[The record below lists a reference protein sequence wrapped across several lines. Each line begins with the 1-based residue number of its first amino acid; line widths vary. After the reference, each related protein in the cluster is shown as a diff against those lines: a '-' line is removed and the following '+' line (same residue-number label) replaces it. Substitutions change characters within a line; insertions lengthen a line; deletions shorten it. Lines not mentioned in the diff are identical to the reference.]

1 MVTFQLA
8 TDRPIAV
15 RIGLA
20 VAALVFLMLA
30 VSLVNLYGLRGMVR
44 AVDSASHSAEILA
57 SVNGATGRVE
67 NFIATRD
74 QESLSQAEGMVA
86 AAIAGLSAIP
96 VAEAQSLK
104 GSLERLAAAIAT
116 LRAASLAMEGETE
129 NMTAHYGRMREATL
143 LVEQGIADGLKGV
156 ESRAVEHAAQ
166 AGNIESAHR
175 ILDTLRNGERI
186 ITANVARVLVTGDGA
201 AATAARSAGAALQPV
216 VEQLRELMGA
226 PQERETLD
234 QLATALAAASRAVE
248 HLGEAPKLQGDEA
261 LRHLAVV
268 GDVVERLETM
278 LADVEGQVAHDASD
292 IQAATGL
299 LHNAAALSKR
309 FAERVATLEAQT
321 LSFRLSPSAE
331 IASSVGAILDEL
343 SRLSRVLP
351 SSVGLQAK
359 ATPLTVSD
367 QIAGYRAAF
376 ARFHQASNALG
387 GARDQV
393 RNEARSAGLLVARF
407 AGQARSDAVIHND
420 RSMLATILAGTVA
433 ILLAGAIAWSTS
445 RFVAQPIVALAS
457 VMRRLA
463 AGDLNAEIASAGRGD
478 EIGIMT
484 RAVRVFQENALR
496 IRVLEAEAEAERQQ
510 VQASLERM
518 VAERTDTLHQQTE
531 VLEAQAVE
539 LIQARNQAE
548 TANQAKSDFVATVS
562 HELRTPLT
570 LILAP
575 LEQLSAATTPPVD
588 WRVQI
593 ERAQRNALR
602 LMNRVN
608 DILDFSKAEAGKFE
622 LCPTPIDLNTVVGVL
637 AEDAAMVAEGKG
649 CTLTASIDP
658 ALGTV
663 FLDPRHFEKILLNLV
678 SNAIKF
684 TPAGGTV
691 HLAVTPMDG
700 ERFEL
705 AVQDSGIGIAP
716 DKLPLLFQRFSQ
728 IDNSATR
735 HYSGTGIGL
744 ALVKDL
750 AELMGGEVGVN
761 SESGRG
767 SCFFVRLPLG
777 VEQHTV
783 PTEASPMHERSS
795 PSTTNT
801 IEQRHLR
808 FDDGRQGSHND
819 RASTPGTDDEQHP
832 EHALRSKVLVVDD
845 SPEML
850 SYLSELLHDDYTVAT
865 ATDGEQA
872 WALLQLR
879 PIDVVV
885 SDVMMPKLD
894 GFGLTARI
902 KASAGFA
909 HLPVILVTA
918 RGGSEACVS
927 GLESGADDY
936 IAKPFS
942 PLELKARV
950 RAALRMSQVQTEL
963 HAKSRQAGMAEIATT
978 VLHNVGNVLNSVNV
992 SAELVSSQMRS
1003 SKAQGLGKVA
1013 QLMSEHVHDLS
1024 DFLTNDHKGKM
1035 LPDYLLKLAKV
1046 VTEEQEG
1053 IIEELGQL
1061 TKGIDHI
1068 KTIVAAQQ
1076 SYAVA
1081 VSIVETVP
1089 VAALIDDALRMS
1101 AGLLARREVTVVK
1114 DLADLPLLP
1123 LDRHRVLLIL
1133 VNLINNAKQALDSV
1147 VDRSPCVTFSAFLA
1161 DGALRITVAD
1171 NGNGIEPEHLKRIF
1185 SHGFTTRKDGHG
1197 FGLHSC
1203 ALAAQEM
1210 GGSLTVHSDGAGQG
1224 ATFTLDIPL
1233 DASLSQRSTPN
1244 RHVQPVDDMPAT
1256 HE

>member
-1 MVTFQLA
+1 MLTFKSS

-20 VAALVFLMLA
+20 VAALVFLMLV

-86 AAIAGLSAIP
+86 TAIAGLSAIP

-104 GSLERLAAAIAT
+104 GSLERLAAAIAA
-116 LRAASLAMEGETE
+116 LRAATLTMDGETE
-129 NMTAHYGRMREATL
+129 NMTAHYGRMREATV
-143 LVEQGIADGLKGV
+143 LVEQGIADGLKGIDA
-156 ESRAVEHAAQ
+156 RAAEHEARVS
-166 AGNIESAHR
+166 NIESAHR
-175 ILDTLRNGERI
+175 ILDILRDGERI
-186 ITANVARVLVTGDGA
+186 IIVNVAKMLVSGDGA
-201 AATAARSAGAALQPV
+201 AVTAARNACAALPPV
-216 VEQLRELMGA
+216 VEQLRELMEA

-234 QLATALAAASRAVE
+234 QLATAVAAVSKAVE
-248 HLGEAPKLQGDEA
+248 HLGETPKLRGDEA
-261 LRHLAVV
+261 LRHLAAVE
-268 GDVVERLETM
+268 DLVERLDVM
-278 LADVEGQVAHDASD
+278 LGEVDEHVSRDEND

-331 IASSVGAILDEL
+331 VAGSVGEILDEL
-343 SRLSRVLP
+343 SRLARVLP

-376 ARFHQASNALG
+376 ARFNQASNALS

-407 AGQARSDAVIHND
+407 AGQARSDALIHND
-420 RSMLATILAGTVA
+420 RGMLATIVAGTVA

-445 RFVAQPIVALAS
+445 RFIAQPIVALAS

-463 AGDLNAEIASAGRGD
+463 AGDLNAKIASAERGD

-518 VAERTDTLHQQTE
+518 VAERTDALHHQTE
-531 VLEAQAVE
+531 VLEAQAIE

-575 LEQLSAATTPPVD
+575 LEQLSVATTPPVD
-588 WRVQI
+588 WRVQVD
-593 ERAQRNALR
+593 RAQRNALR

-622 LCPTPIDLNTVVGVL
+622 LCPMPVDLNKTVGVL

-649 CTLTASIDP
+649 CTLTCSIDP

-691 HLAVTPMDG
+691 HLTVTALDG
-700 ERFEL
+700 ERFEF

-750 AELMGGEVGVN
+750 VELMGGEVGVN
-761 SESGRG
+761 SEPGQG

-777 VEQHTV
+777 AEQNTV
-783 PTEASPMHERSS
+783 PTEVSNMFERSS
-795 PSTTNT
+795 PSTASTT
-801 IEQRHLR
+801 EQRHLR
-808 FDDGRQGSHND
+808 FDDGRLGIRND
-819 RASTPGTDDEQHP
+819 RAPMEEADEQHP

-850 SYLSELLHDDYTVAT
+850 GYLSELLRDDYSVAT

-872 WALLQLR
+872 WALLQRR

-902 KASAGFA
+902 KGSPGFA

-950 RAALRMSQVQTEL
+950 RAVLRMSQVQTEL
-963 HAKSRQAGMAEIATT
+963 NAKSRQAGMAEIATT

-992 SAELVSSQMRS
+992 SAELVSSQMRT

-1013 QLMSEHVHDLS
+1013 QMMNEHVHDLS
-1024 DFLTNDHKGKM
+1024 DFLTKDHKGKM

-1046 VTEEQEG
+1046 VAQEQQG

-1089 VAALIDDALRMS
+1089 VAELIDDALRMS
-1101 AGLLARREVTVVK
+1101 AGLLARQEVTVVK
-1114 DLADLPLLP
+1114 DIADLPLLP
-1123 LDRHRVLLIL
+1123 LDRHRMLLIL
-1133 VNLINNAKQALDSV
+1133 VNLINNAKQALDGV
-1147 VDRSPCVTFSAFLA
+1147 IDRSRCVTFSASLA
-1161 DGALRITVAD
+1161 DGAVLRITVAD
-1171 NGNGIEPEHLKRIF
+1171 NGNGIAPEHLARIF

-1224 ATFTLDIPL
+1224 ATFILDIPL
-1233 DASLSQRSTPN
+1233 DAPLSKR
-1244 RHVQPVDDMPAT
+1244 
-1256 HE
+1256 

>member
-1 MVTFQLA
+1 MLTFKSA
-8 TDRPIAV
+8 TARPIAV

-86 AAIAGLSAIP
+86 TAITGLAAIP

-104 GSLERLAAAIAT
+104 GSLERLAGAIAA
-116 LRAASLAMEGETE
+116 LRAATLTMDGETE
-129 NMTAHYGRMREATL
+129 NMTAHYERMREATIV
-143 LVEQGIADGLKGV
+143 VEQGIADGLKTLGA
-156 ESRAVEHAAQ
+156 RATDHQ
-166 AGNIESAHR
+166 ARVSNIESAHR
-175 ILDTLRNGERI
+175 ILDILRNGERI
-186 ITANVARVLVTGDGA
+186 ITANVAKVLVTGDGA
-201 AATAARSAGAALQPV
+201 AATAASSACAALPPV

-226 PQERETLD
+226 PQEVETLG
-234 QLATALAAASRAVE
+234 QLATAVADACLAVE
-248 HLGEAPKLQGDEA
+248 QLGAAPKLRGGEA
-261 LRHLAVV
+261 LRHLGTV
-268 GDVVERLETM
+268 GDVAERLEVM
-278 LADVEGQVAHDASD
+278 LGEVEEHVAHEASD

-299 LHNAAALSKR
+299 LQNAAALSKR

-321 LSFRLSPSAE
+321 LSFRLAPSAE
-331 IASSVGAILDEL
+331 VASAVDAILDEL
-343 SRLSRVLP
+343 SRLARVLP
-351 SSVGLQAK
+351 SSVGPQTD
-359 ATPLTVSD
+359 ATPQTVSD

-376 ARFHQASNALG
+376 ARFHQASNALSD
-387 GARDQV
+387 ARDQV

-407 AGQARSDAVIHND
+407 AGQARSDALVHKD
-420 RSMLATILAGTVA
+420 RGMLATIIAGAVA

-463 AGDLNAEIASAGRGD
+463 AGDLSAEIASAGRGD

-518 VAERTDTLHQQTE
+518 VDERTDTLHRQTE

-548 TANQAKSDFVATVS
+548 TANRAKSDFVATVS

-575 LEQLSAATTPPVD
+575 LEQLSAVTTPPAD
-588 WRVQI
+588 WRVQV

-602 LMNRVN
+602 LMSRVN
-608 DILDFSKAEAGKFE
+608 EILDFSKAEAGKVE
-622 LCPTPIDLNTVVGVL
+622 LFPTSVDLNKAVGVL
-637 AEDAAMVAEGKG
+637 AEDAALVAQGKG
-649 CTLTASIDP
+649 CTLTCSIDA

-663 FLDPRHFEKILLNLV
+663 FLDPRHFEKIVLNLV

-691 HLAVTPMDG
+691 HVAVTPIDG

-744 ALVKDL
+744 ALVKYL
-750 AELMGGEVGVN
+750 AERMGGEVGVN
-761 SESGRG
+761 SEPGRG

-777 VEQHTV
+777 AEQSIV
-783 PTEASPMHERSS
+783 PIDASNRMHERSA
-795 PSTTNT
+795 PSTT
-801 IEQRHLR
+801 EQRYLR
-808 FDDGRQGSHND
+808 FDDGRQGSRGD
-819 RASTPGTDDEQHP
+819 PASTQVADDEPHP

-845 SPEML
+845 NPEML
-850 SYLSELLHDDYTVAT
+850 SYLNELLRDDYIVAT
-865 ATDGEQA
+865 AADGEQA
-872 WALLQLR
+872 WAILQRR
-879 PIDVVV
+879 PIDVVL

-909 HLPVILVTA
+909 HLPVILLTA

-950 RAALRMSQVQTEL
+950 RAALRMSQVQAEL
-963 HAKSRQAGMAEIATT
+963 SAKSRQAGMAEIATT

-992 SAELVSSQMRS
+992 SAELVSGQMRN

-1013 QLMSEHVHDLS
+1013 QLMNEHVHDLS
-1024 DFLTNDHKGKM
+1024 DFLTRDNKGKM
-1035 LPDYLLKLAKV
+1035 LPDYLLKLATV
-1046 VTEEQEG
+1046 VTAEQQG

-1081 VSIVETVP
+1081 VSVVETI
-1089 VAALIDDALRMS
+1089 AISELIDDALRMS
-1101 AGLLARREVTVVK
+1101 AGPRGRQEVTVVK
-1114 DLADLPLLP
+1114 EITDLPLLS

-1133 VNLINNAKQALDSV
+1133 MNLIRNAKQALDGV
-1147 VDRSPCVTFSAFLA
+1147 IDRSPAITFNASVT
-1161 DGALRITVAD
+1161 DGPVLRITVAD
-1171 NGNGIEPEHLKRIF
+1171 NGNGITPEHLVRIF
-1185 SHGFTTRKDGHG
+1185 SHGFTTRQDGHG

-1210 GGSLTVHSDGAGQG
+1210 GGSLTVRSDGAGQG
-1224 ATFTLDIPL
+1224 ATFILDVPL
-1233 DASLSQRSTPN
+1233 DAQQSKG
-1244 RHVQPVDDMPAT
+1244 
-1256 HE
+1256 

>member
-1 MVTFQLA
+1 MLTFKSS

-20 VAALVFLMLA
+20 VAALVFLMLV

-86 AAIAGLSAIP
+86 TAIAGLTAIP

-104 GSLERLAAAIAT
+104 GSLERLAAAIAA
-116 LRAASLAMEGETE
+116 LRAATLTMDGETE
-129 NMTAHYGRMREATL
+129 NMTAHYGRMREATI
-143 LVEQGIADGLKGV
+143 LVEQGIADGMKGL
-156 ESRAVEHAAQ
+156 ESRTAEHEARVS
-166 AGNIESAHR
+166 NIESAHR
-175 ILDTLRNGERI
+175 ILDILRNGERI
-186 ITANVARVLVTGDGA
+186 ITANVARMLVTGDGT
-201 AATAARSAGAALQPV
+201 AATAARNASAALRPV

-226 PQERETLD
+226 PQEREALD
-234 QLATALAAASRAVE
+234 QLATALDAAGVAVE
-248 HLGEAPKLQGDEA
+248 HLGEAPKLRGGEA
-261 LRHLAVV
+261 LRYLAAV
-268 GDVVERLETM
+268 GDTVERLEAM
-278 LADVEGQVAHDASD
+278 LGEVEGHVVHDASD

-299 LHNAAALSKR
+299 LRNAAALSKR

-331 IASSVGAILDEL
+331 VAGSVGEILAEL
-343 SRLSRVLP
+343 SRLARVLP
-351 SSVGLQAK
+351 SSGGPQAK

-376 ARFHQASNALG
+376 ARFRQASDALSD
-387 GARDQV
+387 ARDQV

-407 AGQARSDAVIHND
+407 AGQARSDALVHND
-420 RSMLATILAGTVA
+420 RGMLATIVAGTVA

-463 AGDLNAEIASAGRGD
+463 AGDLNAEIASAERGD

-518 VAERTDTLHQQTE
+518 VAERTDALHHQTE
-531 VLEAQAVE
+531 VLEAQAIE

-575 LEQLSAATTPPVD
+575 LEQLRAATTPPADWHVQVD
-588 WRVQI
+588 
-593 ERAQRNALR
+593 RAQRNALR

-622 LCPTPIDLNTVVGVL
+622 LCPMPVDLNKTVGVL

-649 CTLTASIDP
+649 CTLTCSIDP

-691 HLAVTPMDG
+691 HVAVAAIDG

-750 AELMGGEVGVN
+750 VKLMGGEVGVN
-761 SESGRG
+761 SEPGRG

-777 VEQHTV
+777 AEQDTV
-783 PTEASPMHERSS
+783 PGETSHMHERSS
-795 PSTTNT
+795 LSTASTT
-801 IEQRHLR
+801 EQRHLR
-808 FDDGRQGSHND
+808 FDDGRHGSRND
-819 RASTPGTDDEQHP
+819 RAPMEDAVEQHS

-850 SYLSELLHDDYTVAT
+850 SYLRELLRDDYSVAT

-872 WALLQLR
+872 WALLQRR

-950 RAALRMSQVQTEL
+950 RAALRMGQVQTEL
-963 HAKSRQAGMAEIATT
+963 NAKSRQAGMAEIATT

-992 SAELVSSQMRS
+992 SAELVSSQMRT

-1013 QLMSEHVHDLS
+1013 QLLSEHVHDLN
-1024 DFLTNDHKGKM
+1024 DFLTRDHKGKM
-1035 LPDYLLKLAKV
+1035 LPDYLLRLAKV
-1046 VTEEQEG
+1046 VTEEQQG

-1089 VAALIDDALRMS
+1089 VAELIDDALRMS
-1101 AGLLARREVTVVK
+1101 AGLLARQEVTMVK
-1114 DLADLPLLP
+1114 NIADLPLLA

-1133 VNLINNAKQALDSV
+1133 VNLIGNAKQALDGV
-1147 VDRSPCVTFSAFLA
+1147 IDRSPCVTFSVSLV
-1161 DGALRITVAD
+1161 DGAVLRITVAD
-1171 NGNGIEPEHLKRIF
+1171 NGNGIAPEHLKRIF
-1185 SHGFTTRKDGHG
+1185 THGFTTRKDGHG

-1210 GGSLTVHSDGAGQG
+1210 GGSLTVHSDGVGQG

-1233 DASLSQRSTPN
+1233 DASLSKP
-1244 RHVQPVDDMPAT
+1244 
-1256 HE
+1256 

>member
-1 MVTFQLA
+1 MLTFKSS

-20 VAALVFLMLA
+20 VAALVFLMLV

-86 AAIAGLSAIP
+86 TAIAGLSAIP

-104 GSLERLAAAIAT
+104 GSLERLAAAIAA
-116 LRAASLAMEGETE
+116 LRAATLTMDGETE
-129 NMTAHYGRMREATL
+129 NMTAHYGRMREATI
-143 LVEQGIADGLKGV
+143 LVEQGIADGLKGIDA
-156 ESRAVEHAAQ
+156 RAAEHKARVS
-166 AGNIESAHR
+166 NIESAHR
-175 ILDTLRNGERI
+175 ILDILRDGERI
-186 ITANVARVLVTGDGA
+186 IIVNVAKMLVSGDGA
-201 AATAARSAGAALQPV
+201 AVTAARNACAALPPV
-216 VEQLRELMGA
+216 VEQLRELMEA

-234 QLATALAAASRAVE
+234 QLATAVAAVSKAVE
-248 HLGEAPKLQGDEA
+248 HLGETPKLRGDEA
-261 LRHLAVV
+261 LRHLAAVE
-268 GDVVERLETM
+268 DLVERLDVM
-278 LADVEGQVAHDASD
+278 LGEVDEHVSRDEND

-331 IASSVGAILDEL
+331 VAGSVGEILDEL
-343 SRLSRVLP
+343 SRLARVLP

-376 ARFHQASNALG
+376 ARFNQASNALS

-407 AGQARSDAVIHND
+407 AGQARSDALIHND
-420 RSMLATILAGTVA
+420 RGMLATIVAGTVA

-445 RFVAQPIVALAS
+445 RFIAQPIVALAS

-463 AGDLNAEIASAGRGD
+463 AGDLNAKIASAERGD

-518 VAERTDTLHQQTE
+518 VAERTDALHHQTE
-531 VLEAQAVE
+531 VLEAQAIE

-588 WRVQI
+588 WRVQVD
-593 ERAQRNALR
+593 RAQRNALR

-622 LCPTPIDLNTVVGVL
+622 LCPMPVDLNKTVGVL

-649 CTLTASIDP
+649 CTLTCCIDP

-691 HLAVTPMDG
+691 HLAVTPLEG

-750 AELMGGEVGVN
+750 VKLMGGEVGVN
-761 SESGRG
+761 SEPGQG

-777 VEQHTV
+777 VEQNTV
-783 PTEASPMHERSS
+783 PTEVSDMFERSS
-795 PSTTNT
+795 PSTASTT
-801 IEQRHLR
+801 EQRHLR
-808 FDDGRQGSHND
+808 FDDGRLGIRND
-819 RASTPGTDDEQHP
+819 RAPMEEADEQHP

-850 SYLSELLHDDYTVAT
+850 GYLSELLRDDYSVAT

-872 WALLQLR
+872 WALLQRR

-902 KASAGFA
+902 KGSPGFA

-950 RAALRMSQVQTEL
+950 RAVLRMSQVQTEL
-963 HAKSRQAGMAEIATT
+963 NAKSRQAGMAEIATT

-992 SAELVSSQMRS
+992 SAELVSSQMRT

-1013 QLMSEHVHDLS
+1013 QMMNEHVHDLS
-1024 DFLTNDHKGKM
+1024 DFLTKDHKGKM

-1046 VTEEQEG
+1046 VAQEQQG

-1089 VAALIDDALRMS
+1089 VAELIDDALRMS
-1101 AGLLARREVTVVK
+1101 AGLLARQEVTVVK
-1114 DLADLPLLP
+1114 DIADLPLLP
-1123 LDRHRVLLIL
+1123 LDRHRMLLIL
-1133 VNLINNAKQALDSV
+1133 VNLINNAKQALDGV
-1147 VDRSPCVTFSAFLA
+1147 IDRSRCVTFSASLA
-1161 DGALRITVAD
+1161 DGAVLRITVAD
-1171 NGNGIEPEHLKRIF
+1171 NGNGIAPEHLARIF

-1224 ATFTLDIPL
+1224 ATFILDIPL
-1233 DASLSQRSTPN
+1233 DAPLSKR
-1244 RHVQPVDDMPAT
+1244 
-1256 HE
+1256 

>member
-1 MVTFQLA
+1 MLTFKPVR
-8 TDRPIAV
+8 DRPIAV
-15 RIGLA
+15 KIGLA

-44 AVDSASHSAEILA
+44 AVDSSSHSAEILA

-74 QESLSQAEGMVA
+74 QESLIQAEGMVA
-86 AAIAGLSAIP
+86 TAIVGLTAIP

-104 GSLERLAAAIAT
+104 GSLQRLASAIAA
-116 LRAASLAMEGETE
+116 LRAATLTMDGETE
-129 NMTAHYGRMREATL
+129 NMTAHYDRMREATI
-143 LVEQGIADGLKGV
+143 LVEQGIADGLK
-156 ESRAVEHAAQ
+156 EIDSRAADHKARVS
-166 AGNIESAHR
+166 NIESAHR
-175 ILDTLRNGERI
+175 ILDILRNSERI
-186 ITANVARVLVTGDGA
+186 ITANVAKMLVSGDGA
-201 AATAARSAGAALQPV
+201 AATAARNASAALPPV

-226 PQERETLD
+226 PQEVETLE
-234 QLATALAAASRAVE
+234 QLATAVAAASLAVE
-248 HLGEAPKLQGDEA
+248 HLGEAPKLRGGEA
-261 LRHLAVV
+261 LRHLAAV
-268 GDVVERLETM
+268 GDVVERLDAM
-278 LADVEGQVAHDASD
+278 LDEVDRHVAHDASD

-331 IASSVGAILDEL
+331 IAGSVGDILGEL
-343 SRLSRVLP
+343 TRLSRVLP
-351 SSVGLQAK
+351 SAVGLQTE
-359 ATPLTVSD
+359 ATPQTVSD

-376 ARFHQASNALG
+376 ARFHQASIALSD
-387 GARDQV
+387 ARDQV
-393 RNEARSAGLLVARF
+393 RNEARSAGLLVASF
-407 AGQARSDAVIHND
+407 AGQARSDALVHND
-420 RSMLATILAGTVA
+420 RGMLATIVAGTVA

-463 AGDLNAEIASAGRGD
+463 AGDLNAEIASVGRGD

-518 VAERTDTLHQQTE
+518 VAERTDTLHHQTE

-539 LIQARNQAE
+539 LIQARNQAD

-575 LEQLSAATTPPVD
+575 LEQLSAATTPPAD
-588 WRVQI
+588 WHVQI
-593 ERAQRNALR
+593 DRAQRNALR

-622 LCPTPIDLNTVVGVL
+622 LCPTPIDLNKTVGVL

-649 CTLTASIDP
+649 CTLTCSIDP
-658 ALGTV
+658 TLGTV
-663 FLDPRHFEKILLNLV
+663 FLDSRHFEKILLNLV

-691 HLAVTPMDG
+691 HLAVTALDG

-750 AELMGGEVGVN
+750 VELMGGEVGVN
-761 SESGRG
+761 SEPGRG

-777 VEQHTV
+777 VEQTTV
-783 PTEASPMHERSS
+783 PSEVRNMQERSS
-795 PSTTNT
+795 SSATSTT
-801 IEQRHLR
+801 EQRHLR
-808 FDDGRQGSHND
+808 FDDGRLGGHND
-819 RASTPGTDDEQHP
+819 QAAAQGADDRPYP
-832 EHALRSKVLVVDD
+832 EHASRSRVLVVDD

-850 SYLSELLHDDYTVAT
+850 GYLKELLQNDYIVVT

-872 WALLQLR
+872 WALLQRR

-885 SDVMMPKLD
+885 SDVMMPQLD

-918 RGGSEACVS
+918 RGGSEACVT

-992 SAELVSSQMRS
+992 SAELVSSQMRT
-1003 SKAQGLGKVA
+1003 SKAQGLGRVA
-1013 QLMSEHVHDLS
+1013 QMMNEHVHDLS
-1024 DFLTNDHKGKM
+1024 DFLTTDHKGKM
-1035 LPDYLLKLAKV
+1035 LPGYLLKLAEV
-1046 VTEEQEG
+1046 VATEQQS
-1053 IIEELGQL
+1053 IIGELDQL

-1089 VAALIDDALRMS
+1089 VPELIDDALRMS
-1101 AGLLARREVTVVK
+1101 AGSLARQEVAVVK
-1114 DLADLPLLP
+1114 DIDDLPLLA

-1133 VNLINNAKQALDSV
+1133 VNLIRNAKQALNGV
-1147 VDRSPCVTFSAFLA
+1147 IDRSPSITFSASLV
-1161 DGALRITVAD
+1161 DGPALRITVAD
-1171 NGNGIEPEHLKRIF
+1171 NGNGIAPEHLARIF

-1210 GGSLTVHSDGAGQG
+1210 GGSLTVRSDGAGQG
-1224 ATFTLDIPL
+1224 ATFILDIPI
-1233 DASLSQRSTPN
+1233 DAAQSQ
-1244 RHVQPVDDMPAT
+1244 M
-1256 HE
+1256 

>member
-1 MVTFQLA
+1 MLTFKSS

-20 VAALVFLMLA
+20 VAALVFLMLV

-86 AAIAGLSAIP
+86 TAIAGLSAIP

-104 GSLERLAAAIAT
+104 GSLERLAAAIAA
-116 LRAASLAMEGETE
+116 LRAATLTMDGETE
-129 NMTAHYGRMREATL
+129 NMTAHYGRMREATV
-143 LVEQGIADGLKGV
+143 LVEQGIADGLKGIDA
-156 ESRAVEHAAQ
+156 RAAEHEARVS
-166 AGNIESAHR
+166 NIESAHR
-175 ILDTLRNGERI
+175 ILDILRDGERI
-186 ITANVARVLVTGDGA
+186 IIVNVAKMLVSGDGA
-201 AATAARSAGAALQPV
+201 AVTAARNACAALPPV
-216 VEQLRELMGA
+216 VEQLRELMEA

-234 QLATALAAASRAVE
+234 QLATAVAAVSKAVE
-248 HLGEAPKLQGDEA
+248 HLGETPKLRGDEA
-261 LRHLAVV
+261 LRHLAAVE
-268 GDVVERLETM
+268 DLVERLDVM
-278 LADVEGQVAHDASD
+278 LGEVDEHVSRDEND

-331 IASSVGAILDEL
+331 VAGSVGEILDEL
-343 SRLSRVLP
+343 SRLARVLP

-376 ARFHQASNALG
+376 ARFNQASNALS

-407 AGQARSDAVIHND
+407 AGQARSDALIHND
-420 RSMLATILAGTVA
+420 RGMLATIVAGTVA

-445 RFVAQPIVALAS
+445 RFIAQPIVALAS

-463 AGDLNAEIASAGRGD
+463 AGDLNAKIASAERGD

-518 VAERTDTLHQQTE
+518 VAERTDALHHQTE
-531 VLEAQAVE
+531 VLEAQAIE

-575 LEQLSAATTPPVD
+575 LEQLSAATTPPADWHVQVD
-588 WRVQI
+588 
-593 ERAQRNALR
+593 RAQRNALR

-622 LCPTPIDLNTVVGVL
+622 LCPMPVDLNKTVGVL

-649 CTLTASIDP
+649 CTLTCSIDP

-691 HLAVTPMDG
+691 HLTVTALDG
-700 ERFEL
+700 ERFEF

-750 AELMGGEVGVN
+750 VELMGGEVGVN
-761 SESGRG
+761 SEPGQG

-777 VEQHTV
+777 AEQNTV
-783 PTEASPMHERSS
+783 PTEVSNMFERSS
-795 PSTTNT
+795 PSTASTT
-801 IEQRHLR
+801 EQRHLR
-808 FDDGRQGSHND
+808 FDDGRLGIRND
-819 RASTPGTDDEQHP
+819 RAPMEEADEQHP

-850 SYLSELLHDDYTVAT
+850 GYLSELLRDDYSVAT

-872 WALLQLR
+872 WALLQRR

-902 KASAGFA
+902 KGSPGFA

-950 RAALRMSQVQTEL
+950 RAVLRMSQVQTEL
-963 HAKSRQAGMAEIATT
+963 NAKSRQAGMAEIATT

-992 SAELVSSQMRS
+992 SAELVSSQMRT

-1013 QLMSEHVHDLS
+1013 QMMNEHVHDLS
-1024 DFLTNDHKGKM
+1024 DFLTKDHKGKM

-1046 VTEEQEG
+1046 VAQEQQG

-1089 VAALIDDALRMS
+1089 VAELIDDALRMS
-1101 AGLLARREVTVVK
+1101 AGLLARQEVTVVK
-1114 DLADLPLLP
+1114 DIADLPLLP
-1123 LDRHRVLLIL
+1123 LDRHRMLLIL
-1133 VNLINNAKQALDSV
+1133 VNLINNAKQALDGV
-1147 VDRSPCVTFSAFLA
+1147 IDRSRCVTFSASLA
-1161 DGALRITVAD
+1161 DGAVLRITVAD
-1171 NGNGIEPEHLKRIF
+1171 NGNGIAPEHLARIF

-1210 GGSLTVHSDGAGQG
+1210 GGSLTVRSDGAGQG
-1224 ATFTLDIPL
+1224 ATFILDIPL
-1233 DASLSQRSTPN
+1233 DAPLSKR
-1244 RHVQPVDDMPAT
+1244 
-1256 HE
+1256 

>member
-1 MVTFQLA
+1 MLTFKSS

-20 VAALVFLMLA
+20 VAALVFLMLV

-86 AAIAGLSAIP
+86 TAIAGLSAIP

-104 GSLERLAAAIAT
+104 GSLERLAAAIAA
-116 LRAASLAMEGETE
+116 LRAATLTMDGETE
-129 NMTAHYGRMREATL
+129 NMTAHYGRMREATV
-143 LVEQGIADGLKGV
+143 LVEQGIADGLKGIDA
-156 ESRAVEHAAQ
+156 RAAEHEARVS
-166 AGNIESAHR
+166 NIESAHR
-175 ILDTLRNGERI
+175 ILDILRDGERI
-186 ITANVARVLVTGDGA
+186 IIVNVAKMLVSGDGA
-201 AATAARSAGAALQPV
+201 AVTAARNACAALPPV
-216 VEQLRELMGA
+216 VEQLRELMEA

-234 QLATALAAASRAVE
+234 QLATAVAAVSKAVE
-248 HLGEAPKLQGDEA
+248 HLGETPKLRGDEA
-261 LRHLAVV
+261 LRHLAAVE
-268 GDVVERLETM
+268 DLVERLDVM
-278 LADVEGQVAHDASD
+278 LGEVDEHVSRDEND

-331 IASSVGAILDEL
+331 VAGSVGEILDEL
-343 SRLSRVLP
+343 SRLARVLP

-376 ARFHQASNALG
+376 ARFNQASNALS

-407 AGQARSDAVIHND
+407 AGQARSDALIHND
-420 RSMLATILAGTVA
+420 RGMLATIVAGTVA

-445 RFVAQPIVALAS
+445 RFIAQPIVALAS

-463 AGDLNAEIASAGRGD
+463 AGDLNAKIASAERGD

-518 VAERTDTLHQQTE
+518 VAERTDALHHQTE
-531 VLEAQAVE
+531 VLEAQAIE

-575 LEQLSAATTPPVD
+575 LEQLSAATTPPADWHVQVD
-588 WRVQI
+588 
-593 ERAQRNALR
+593 RAQRNALR

-622 LCPTPIDLNTVVGVL
+622 LCPMPVDLNKTVGVL

-649 CTLTASIDP
+649 CTLTCSIDP

-691 HLAVTPMDG
+691 HLTVTALDG
-700 ERFEL
+700 ERFEF

-750 AELMGGEVGVN
+750 VELMGGEVGVN
-761 SESGRG
+761 SEPGQG

-777 VEQHTV
+777 VEQNTV
-783 PTEASPMHERSS
+783 PTEVSDMFERSS
-795 PSTTNT
+795 PSTASTT
-801 IEQRHLR
+801 EQRHLR
-808 FDDGRQGSHND
+808 FDDGRLGIRND
-819 RASTPGTDDEQHP
+819 RAPMEEADEQHP

-850 SYLSELLHDDYTVAT
+850 GYLSELLRDDYSVAT

-872 WALLQLR
+872 WALLQRR

-902 KASAGFA
+902 KGSPGFA

-950 RAALRMSQVQTEL
+950 RAVLRMSQVQTEL
-963 HAKSRQAGMAEIATT
+963 NAKSRQAGMAEIATT

-992 SAELVSSQMRS
+992 SAELVSSQMRT

-1013 QLMSEHVHDLS
+1013 QMMNEHVHDLS
-1024 DFLTNDHKGKM
+1024 DFLTKDHKGKM

-1046 VTEEQEG
+1046 VAQEQQG

-1089 VAALIDDALRMS
+1089 VAELIDDALRMS
-1101 AGLLARREVTVVK
+1101 AGLLARQEVTVVK
-1114 DLADLPLLP
+1114 DIADLPLLP
-1123 LDRHRVLLIL
+1123 LDRHRMLLIL
-1133 VNLINNAKQALDSV
+1133 VNLINNAKQALDGV
-1147 VDRSPCVTFSAFLA
+1147 IDRSRCVTFSASLA
-1161 DGALRITVAD
+1161 DGAVLRITVAD
-1171 NGNGIEPEHLKRIF
+1171 NGNGIAPEHLARIF

-1210 GGSLTVHSDGAGQG
+1210 GGSLTVRSDGAGQG
-1224 ATFTLDIPL
+1224 ATFILDIPL
-1233 DASLSQRSTPN
+1233 DAPLSKR
-1244 RHVQPVDDMPAT
+1244 
-1256 HE
+1256 

>member
-1 MVTFQLA
+1 MRGAMLTFKPVG
-8 TDRPIAV
+8 DRPIAV
-15 RIGLA
+15 KIGLA
-20 VAALVFLMLA
+20 VAALVFLMLT

-74 QESLSQAEGMVA
+74 QQSLLQAEDMVA
-86 AAIAGLSAIP
+86 TAIVGLSAIP
-96 VAEAQSLK
+96 VAEAESLK
-104 GSLERLAAAIAT
+104 GSLKRLAAAIAA
-116 LRAASLAMEGETE
+116 LRAATLTMDGETE
-129 NMTAHYGRMREATL
+129 NMTAHYGRMREATI
-143 LVEQGIADGLKGV
+143 LVEQGIANGLKGLDTRTADHQMRV
-156 ESRAVEHAAQ
+156 SD
-166 AGNIESAHR
+166 IESAHR
-175 ILDTLRNGERI
+175 ILDILRNGERI
-186 ITANVARVLVTGDGA
+186 ITANVAKMLVAGDGA
-201 AATAARSAGAALQPV
+201 AATAARNACAALPPV
-216 VEQLRELMGA
+216 VEQLREVMGTQQA
-226 PQERETLD
+226 GETLD
-234 QLATALAAASRAVE
+234 ALTTAVAAACLAVE
-248 HLGEAPKLQGDEA
+248 HLGEAPKQRGGEA
-261 LRHLAVV
+261 LLHLATVAEV
-268 GDVVERLETM
+268 TERLEAV
-278 LADVEGQVAHDASD
+278 LGELDEHVARDAND

-299 LHNAAALSKR
+299 LNNAAALSKR

-331 IASSVGAILDEL
+331 VAGSVDDLLGEL

-351 SSVGLQAK
+351 STVGLQAK
-359 ATPLTVSD
+359 ATPLSVND

-376 ARFHQASNALG
+376 ARFHQASNALSA
-387 GARDQV
+387 ARDQV

-407 AGQARSDAVIHND
+407 AGQARSDALVHND
-420 RSMLATILAGTVA
+420 RGMLATIVAGAVA
-433 ILLAGAIAWSTS
+433 LLLAGAIAWSTS
-445 RFVAQPIVALAS
+445 RFIAQPIVALAS

-463 AGDLNAEIASAGRGD
+463 AGDLNAKIASVGRGD

-484 RAVRVFQENALR
+484 RAVQVFQENALR
-496 IRVLEAEAEAERQQ
+496 IQVLEAEAEAERQQ

-539 LIQARNQAE
+539 LIQARNQAD

-575 LEQLSAATTPPVD
+575 LEQLSAATTPPAD

-593 ERAQRNALR
+593 DRAQRNALR

-622 LCPTPIDLNTVVGVL
+622 LCPAPVDLNKAVGVL
-637 AEDAAMVAEGKG
+637 AEDAAMVAKGKG
-649 CTLTASIDP
+649 CTLTSSIDP

-691 HLAVTPMDG
+691 HLAVTALDG

-750 AELMGGEVGVN
+750 VELMGGEVGVN
-761 SESGRG
+761 SEPGRG

-777 VEQHTV
+777 AEQTTE
-783 PTEASPMHERSS
+783 PAEASTLYERSS
-795 PSTTNT
+795 PSTT
-801 IEQRHLR
+801 EQRHLR
-808 FDDGRQGSHND
+808 FDDGHPGSSND
-819 RASTPGTDDEQHP
+819 RASTQGADDEQHP
-832 EHALRSKVLVVDD
+832 EHASQPRVLVVDD

-850 SYLSELLHDDYTVAT
+850 SYLSELLHNDYLVAT
-865 ATDGEQA
+865 ASDGEQA
-872 WALLQLR
+872 WALLQRR
-879 PIDVVV
+879 PIDVVI
-885 SDVMMPKLD
+885 SDVMMPELD

-909 HLPVILVTA
+909 HLPVILLTA

-950 RAALRMSQVQTEL
+950 RAAIRMSHVQTEL

-992 SAELVSSQMRS
+992 SAEWVSSQMRT
-1003 SKAQGLGKVA
+1003 SKAHGLGKVA
-1013 QLMSEHVHDLS
+1013 QMMNEHVDDLG
-1024 DFLTNDHKGKM
+1024 DFLSTDHKGKM
-1035 LPDYLLKLAKV
+1035 LPGYLLKLAEA
-1046 VTEEQEG
+1046 VTAEQQG
-1053 IIEELGQL
+1053 IIEELERL
-1061 TKGIDHI
+1061 TKGVDHI

-1081 VSIVETVP
+1081 VSVVETVP
-1089 VAALIDDALRMS
+1089 VSELIDDALRMS
-1101 AGLLARREVTVVK
+1101 AGSLAHQEMTVVK
-1114 DLADLPLLP
+1114 EVADLPLLA

-1133 VNLINNAKQALDSV
+1133 VNLIRNAKQALGAV
-1147 VDRSPCVTFSAFLA
+1147 IDRSPCITFSAALA
-1161 DGALRITVAD
+1161 DGPVLRIAVTD
-1171 NGNGIEPEHLKRIF
+1171 NGNGIAPEHLPRIF
-1185 SHGFTTRKDGHG
+1185 SHGFTTRKEGHG

-1210 GGSLTVHSDGAGQG
+1210 GGSLTVYSDGVGQG
-1224 ATFTLDIPL
+1224 ATFTLDIPV
-1233 DASLSQRSTPN
+1233 DA
-1244 RHVQPVDDMPAT
+1244 
-1256 HE
+1256 

>member
-1 MVTFQLA
+1 
-8 TDRPIAV
+8 
-15 RIGLA
+15 
-20 VAALVFLMLA
+20 
-30 VSLVNLYGLRGMVR
+30 
-44 AVDSASHSAEILA
+44 
-57 SVNGATGRVE
+57 
-67 NFIATRD
+67 
-74 QESLSQAEGMVA
+74 
-86 AAIAGLSAIP
+86 
-96 VAEAQSLK
+96 
-104 GSLERLAAAIAT
+104 
-116 LRAASLAMEGETE
+116 ME
-129 NMTAHYGRMREATL
+129 
-143 LVEQGIADGLKGV
+143 
-156 ESRAVEHAAQ
+156 
-166 AGNIESAHR
+166 
-175 ILDTLRNGERI
+175 
-186 ITANVARVLVTGDGA
+186 
-201 AATAARSAGAALQPV
+201 
-216 VEQLRELMGA
+216 A

-234 QLATALAAASRAVE
+234 QLATAVAAVSKAVE
-248 HLGEAPKLQGDEA
+248 HLGETPKLRGDEA
-261 LRHLAVV
+261 LRHLAAVE
-268 GDVVERLETM
+268 DLVERLDVM
-278 LADVEGQVAHDASD
+278 LGEVDEHVSRDEND

-331 IASSVGAILDEL
+331 VAGSVGEILDEL
-343 SRLSRVLP
+343 SRLARVLP

-376 ARFHQASNALG
+376 ARFNQASNALS

-407 AGQARSDAVIHND
+407 AGQARSDALIHND
-420 RSMLATILAGTVA
+420 RGMLATIVAGTVA

-445 RFVAQPIVALAS
+445 RFIAQPIVALAS

-463 AGDLNAEIASAGRGD
+463 AGDLNAKIASAERGD

-518 VAERTDTLHQQTE
+518 VAERTDALHHQTE
-531 VLEAQAVE
+531 VLEAQAIE

-575 LEQLSAATTPPVD
+575 LEQLSVATTPPVD
-588 WRVQI
+588 WRVQVD
-593 ERAQRNALR
+593 RAQRNALR

-622 LCPTPIDLNTVVGVL
+622 LCPMPVDLNKTVGVL

-649 CTLTASIDP
+649 CTLTCSIDP

-691 HLAVTPMDG
+691 HLTVTALDG
-700 ERFEL
+700 ERFEF

-750 AELMGGEVGVN
+750 VKLMGGEVGVN
-761 SESGRG
+761 SEPGQG

-777 VEQHTV
+777 VEQNTV
-783 PTEASPMHERSS
+783 PTEVSDMFERSS
-795 PSTTNT
+795 PSTASTT
-801 IEQRHLR
+801 EQRHLR
-808 FDDGRQGSHND
+808 FDDGRLGIRND
-819 RASTPGTDDEQHP
+819 RAPMEEADEQHP

-850 SYLSELLHDDYTVAT
+850 GYLSELLRDDYSVAT

-872 WALLQLR
+872 WALLQRR

-902 KASAGFA
+902 KGSPGFA

-950 RAALRMSQVQTEL
+950 RAVLRMSQVQTEL
-963 HAKSRQAGMAEIATT
+963 NAKSRQAGMAEIATT

-992 SAELVSSQMRS
+992 SAELVSSQMRT

-1013 QLMSEHVHDLS
+1013 QMMNEHVHDLS
-1024 DFLTNDHKGKM
+1024 DFLTKDHKGKM

-1046 VTEEQEG
+1046 VAQEQQG

-1089 VAALIDDALRMS
+1089 VAELIDDALRMS
-1101 AGLLARREVTVVK
+1101 AGLLARQEVTVVK
-1114 DLADLPLLP
+1114 DIADLPLLP
-1123 LDRHRVLLIL
+1123 LDRHRMLLIL
-1133 VNLINNAKQALDSV
+1133 VNLINNAKQALDGV
-1147 VDRSPCVTFSAFLA
+1147 IDRSRCVTFSASLA
-1161 DGALRITVAD
+1161 DGAVLRITVAD
-1171 NGNGIEPEHLKRIF
+1171 NGNGIAPEHLARIF

-1210 GGSLTVHSDGAGQG
+1210 GGSLTVRSDGAGQG
-1224 ATFTLDIPL
+1224 ATFILDIPL
-1233 DASLSQRSTPN
+1233 DAPLSKR
-1244 RHVQPVDDMPAT
+1244 
-1256 HE
+1256 

>member
-1 MVTFQLA
+1 MVTFKPV

-74 QESLSQAEGMVA
+74 PESLSQAEGMVA
-86 AAIAGLSAIP
+86 TAIAGLSAIP
-96 VAEAQSLK
+96 AAEAQSLK
-104 GSLERLAAAIAT
+104 GSLERLAAAITA
-116 LRAASLAMEGETE
+116 LRAATLTMDGETE
-129 NMTAHYGRMREATL
+129 NMTAHYGRMREATI
-143 LVEQGIADGLKGV
+143 LVEQGIADGLKGLDA
-156 ESRAVEHAAQ
+156 RT
-166 AGNIESAHR
+166 AGHEARVSDIESAHR
-175 ILDTLRNGERI
+175 ILDVLRNGERI
-186 ITANVARVLVTGDGA
+186 ITAHVAKMLVTEDA
-201 AATAARSAGAALQPV
+201 AAAIAARNACAALLPV
-216 VEQLRELMGA
+216 IEQLREVMGA
-226 PQERETLD
+226 PQETEILD
-234 QLATALAAASRAVE
+234 QLAAAVAAASVAVE
-248 HLGEAPKLQGDEA
+248 HLGEAPRRQGDEA
-261 LRHLAVV
+261 LRQLAAV
-268 GDVVERLETM
+268 GDAAARLEAM
-278 LADVEGQVAHDASD
+278 LADADGLVGHDASD

-331 IASSVGAILDEL
+331 TARSVGLILDEL
-343 SRLSRVLP
+343 SRLARVLP

-376 ARFHQASNALG
+376 ARFHQASNALSA
-387 GARDQV
+387 ARDEV

-407 AGQARSDAVIHND
+407 AGEARSDALVHND
-420 RSMLATILAGTVA
+420 RGMLATIVAGTVA
-433 ILLAGAIAWSTS
+433 VLLAGAIAWSTS

-463 AGDLNAEIASAGRGD
+463 AGDLDAEIASAARGD

-518 VAERTDTLHQQTE
+518 VAERTDTLHQQTDI
-531 VLEAQAVE
+531 LEAQAVE

-575 LEQLSAATTPPVD
+575 LEQLSAADTPPAD
-588 WRVQI
+588 WRVQV

-622 LCPTPIDLNTVVGVL
+622 LCPSPVDLNTAVGVL

-649 CTLTASIDP
+649 CTLTCSIDP

-684 TPAGGTV
+684 TPGGGTV
-691 HLAVTPMDG
+691 HLAVKPIEG

-705 AVQDSGIGIAP
+705 AVQDSGIGIEP

-761 SESGRG
+761 SEPGRG
-767 SCFFVRLPLG
+767 SRFFVRLPLG
-777 VEQHTV
+777 AEQNTL
-783 PTEASPMHERSS
+783 PTEASHMFERLSAGTT
-795 PSTTNT
+795 STM
-801 IEQRHLR
+801 EQRHLR
-808 FDDGRQGSHND
+808 FDDGRQGSRND
-819 RASTPGTDDEQHP
+819 LASTQGADDEPHP
-832 EHALRSKVLVVDD
+832 EHALRSRVLVVDD

-850 SYLSELLHDDYTVAT
+850 SYLSELLQNDYIVAT

-879 PIDVVV
+879 PIDVIV

-918 RGGSEACVS
+918 RGGSEACIS

-950 RAALRMSQVQTEL
+950 RAALRMSQVQSEL
-963 HAKSRQAGMAEIATT
+963 QAKSRQAGMAEIATT

-992 SAELVSSQMRS
+992 SAELVSSQMRT

-1013 QLMSEHVHDLS
+1013 RLMNEHVHDLS
-1024 DFLTNDHKGKM
+1024 DFLTTDNKGRM
-1035 LPDYLLKLAKV
+1035 LPDYLLKLAQV
-1046 VTEEQEG
+1046 VTEEQQG

-1061 TKGIDHI
+1061 IKGIDHI

-1081 VSIVETVP
+1081 VSVVETVP
-1089 VAALIDDALRMS
+1089 VSELIDDALRMS
-1101 AGLLARREVTVVK
+1101 AGSLARKEVTVVK
-1114 DLADLPLLP
+1114 DIADLPLLS

-1133 VNLINNAKQALDSV
+1133 VNLIRNARQALDGV
-1147 VDRSPCVTFSAFLA
+1147 NDRSSCITFCASLV
-1161 DGALRITVAD
+1161 DGSALRITVAD
-1171 NGNGIEPEHLKRIF
+1171 NGNGIAPEHLARIF

-1224 ATFTLDIPL
+1224 ATFILDIPV
-1233 DASLSQRSTPN
+1233 DAALSKR
-1244 RHVQPVDDMPAT
+1244 
-1256 HE
+1256 

>member
-1 MVTFQLA
+1 MLTFKSS

-20 VAALVFLMLA
+20 VAALVFLMLV

-86 AAIAGLSAIP
+86 TAIAGLTAIP

-104 GSLERLAAAIAT
+104 GSLQRLAAAIAT
-116 LRAASLAMEGETE
+116 LRAATLAMDGETE
-129 NMTAHYGRMREATL
+129 NMTAHYGRMREATI
-143 LVEQGIADGLKGV
+143 LVEQGIADGLK
-156 ESRAVEHAAQ
+156 EIDARAVEHEARVS
-166 AGNIESAHR
+166 NIESAHR
-175 ILDTLRNGERI
+175 ILDILRNGERI
-186 ITANVARVLVTGDGA
+186 IIANVAKMLVTGNGA
-201 AATAARSAGAALQPV
+201 AVTAARNACAALPPV
-216 VEQLRELMGA
+216 VEQLRELMTA
-226 PQERETLD
+226 PQERESVG
-234 QLATALAAASRAVE
+234 QLATAVAAVSLAVE
-248 HLGEAPKLQGDEA
+248 HLGEAPKLRGDEA
-261 LRHLAVV
+261 LRQLVAV
-268 GDVVERLETM
+268 GDMVERLEAM
-278 LADVEGQVAHDASD
+278 LTEVEGQVAHDASD

-331 IASSVGAILDEL
+331 VAGSVGGILDEL
-343 SRLSRVLP
+343 SRLARVLP
-351 SSVGLQAK
+351 SSAGLQAK

-376 ARFHQASNALG
+376 ARFHQASSALS

-407 AGQARSDAVIHND
+407 AGQARSDALIHND
-420 RSMLATILAGTVA
+420 RGMLATIVAGTVA

-463 AGDLNAEIASAGRGD
+463 AGDLNAKIASAERGD

-518 VAERTDTLHQQTE
+518 VAERTDTLHHQTE
-531 VLEAQAVE
+531 VLEAQAIE

-575 LEQLSAATTPPVD
+575 LEQLSAAATPPAD
-588 WRVQI
+588 WHVQV

-622 LCPTPIDLNTVVGVL
+622 LCPMPVDLNKTVGVL

-649 CTLTASIDP
+649 CTLTCSIDP

-691 HLAVTPMDG
+691 HLTVTALDG
-700 ERFEL
+700 ERFEF

-750 AELMGGEVGVN
+750 VELMGGEVGVN
-761 SESGRG
+761 SEPGQG

-777 VEQHTV
+777 AEQNTV
-783 PTEASPMHERSS
+783 PTEVSNMHERSS
-795 PSTTNT
+795 PSTASTT
-801 IEQRHLR
+801 EQRHLR
-808 FDDGRQGSHND
+808 FDDGRLGSRND
-819 RASTPGTDDEQHP
+819 RASTQGADEQHP
-832 EHALRSKVLVVDD
+832 EHTLRSKVLVVDD

-850 SYLSELLHDDYTVAT
+850 GYLCELLRDDYSVAT

-872 WALLQLR
+872 WALLQRR

-902 KASAGFA
+902 KGSPGFA

-963 HAKSRQAGMAEIATT
+963 NAKSRQAGMAEIATT

-992 SAELVSSQMRS
+992 SAELVSSQMRT

-1013 QLMSEHVHDLS
+1013 QMMNEHVHDLS
-1024 DFLTNDHKGKM
+1024 DFLTKDHKGKM

-1046 VTEEQEG
+1046 VAQEQQG

-1089 VAALIDDALRMS
+1089 VAELIDDALRMS
-1101 AGLLARREVTVVK
+1101 AGLLARQEVTVVK
-1114 DLADLPLLP
+1114 NIADLPLLP
-1123 LDRHRVLLIL
+1123 LDRHRMLLIL
-1133 VNLINNAKQALDSV
+1133 VNLINNAKQALDGV
-1147 VDRSPCVTFSAFLA
+1147 IDRSRCVTFSASLA
-1161 DGALRITVAD
+1161 DGSVLRITVAD
-1171 NGNGIEPEHLKRIF
+1171 NGNGIAPEHLARIF

-1210 GGSLTVHSDGAGQG
+1210 GGSLSVRSDGAGQG
-1224 ATFTLDIPL
+1224 ATFVLDIPL
-1233 DASLSQRSTPN
+1233 DAPPSKR
-1244 RHVQPVDDMPAT
+1244 
-1256 HE
+1256 

>member
-1 MVTFQLA
+1 M
-8 TDRPIAV
+8 
-15 RIGLA
+15 
-20 VAALVFLMLA
+20 
-30 VSLVNLYGLRGMVR
+30 S
-44 AVDSASHSAEILA
+44 
-57 SVNGATGRVE
+57 
-67 NFIATRD
+67 
-74 QESLSQAEGMVA
+74 
-86 AAIAGLSAIP
+86 
-96 VAEAQSLK
+96 
-104 GSLERLAAAIAT
+104 
-116 LRAASLAMEGETE
+116 
-129 NMTAHYGRMREATL
+129 
-143 LVEQGIADGLKGV
+143 
-156 ESRAVEHAAQ
+156 
-166 AGNIESAHR
+166 
-175 ILDTLRNGERI
+175 
-186 ITANVARVLVTGDGA
+186 
-201 AATAARSAGAALQPV
+201 
-216 VEQLRELMGA
+216 
-226 PQERETLD
+226 
-234 QLATALAAASRAVE
+234 
-248 HLGEAPKLQGDEA
+248 
-261 LRHLAVV
+261 
-268 GDVVERLETM
+268 
-278 LADVEGQVAHDASD
+278 
-292 IQAATGL
+292 
-299 LHNAAALSKR
+299 
-309 FAERVATLEAQT
+309 
-321 LSFRLSPSAE
+321 
-331 IASSVGAILDEL
+331 
-343 SRLSRVLP
+343 
-351 SSVGLQAK
+351 
-359 ATPLTVSD
+359 
-367 QIAGYRAAF
+367 
-376 ARFHQASNALG
+376 

-407 AGQARSDAVIHND
+407 AGQARSDALIHND
-420 RSMLATILAGTVA
+420 RGMLATIVAGTVA

-445 RFVAQPIVALAS
+445 RFIAQPIVALAS

-463 AGDLNAEIASAGRGD
+463 AGDLNAKIASAERGD

-518 VAERTDTLHQQTE
+518 VAERTDALHHQTE
-531 VLEAQAVE
+531 VLEAQAIE

-575 LEQLSAATTPPVD
+575 LEQLSAATTPPADWHVQVD
-588 WRVQI
+588 
-593 ERAQRNALR
+593 RAQRNALR

-622 LCPTPIDLNTVVGVL
+622 LCPMPVDLNKTVGVL

-649 CTLTASIDP
+649 CTLTCSIDP

-691 HLAVTPMDG
+691 HLTVTALDG
-700 ERFEL
+700 ERFEF

-750 AELMGGEVGVN
+750 VELMGGEVGVN
-761 SESGRG
+761 SEPGQG

-777 VEQHTV
+777 AEQNTV
-783 PTEASPMHERSS
+783 PTEVSNMFERSS
-795 PSTTNT
+795 PSTASTT
-801 IEQRHLR
+801 EQRHLR
-808 FDDGRQGSHND
+808 FDDGRLGIRND
-819 RASTPGTDDEQHP
+819 RAPMEEADEQHP

-850 SYLSELLHDDYTVAT
+850 GYLSELLRDDYSVAT

-872 WALLQLR
+872 WALLQRR

-902 KASAGFA
+902 KGSPGFA

-950 RAALRMSQVQTEL
+950 RAVLRMSQVQTEL
-963 HAKSRQAGMAEIATT
+963 NAKSRQAGMAEIATT

-992 SAELVSSQMRS
+992 SAELVSSQMRT

-1013 QLMSEHVHDLS
+1013 QMMNEHVHDLS
-1024 DFLTNDHKGKM
+1024 DFLTKDHKGKM

-1046 VTEEQEG
+1046 VAQEQQG

-1089 VAALIDDALRMS
+1089 VAELIDDALRMS
-1101 AGLLARREVTVVK
+1101 AGLLARQEVTVVK
-1114 DLADLPLLP
+1114 DIADLPLLP
-1123 LDRHRVLLIL
+1123 LDRHRMLLIL
-1133 VNLINNAKQALDSV
+1133 VNLINNAKQALDGV
-1147 VDRSPCVTFSAFLA
+1147 IDRSRCVTFSASLA
-1161 DGALRITVAD
+1161 DGAVLRITVAD
-1171 NGNGIEPEHLKRIF
+1171 NGNGIAPEHLARIF

-1210 GGSLTVHSDGAGQG
+1210 GGSLTVRSDGAGQG
-1224 ATFTLDIPL
+1224 ATFILDIPL
-1233 DASLSQRSTPN
+1233 DAPLSKR
-1244 RHVQPVDDMPAT
+1244 
-1256 HE
+1256 

>member
-1 MVTFQLA
+1 MLTFKPA
-8 TDRPIAV
+8 KDRPIAV
-15 RIGLA
+15 KIGLA

-74 QESLSQAEGMVA
+74 QQSLSQAEGMVA
-86 AAIAGLSAIP
+86 TAIVGLTAIP

-104 GSLERLAAAIAT
+104 GSLDRLAAAIVA
-116 LRAASLAMEGETE
+116 LRAATLTMDGETE
-129 NMTAHYGRMREATL
+129 SMTAHYGRMREATI
-143 LVEQGIADGLKGV
+143 LVEQGIADGLKGLD
-156 ESRAVEHAAQ
+156 SRTAEHQ
-166 AGNIESAHR
+166 ARVSNIESAHR
-175 ILDTLRNGERI
+175 ILDILRNGQRI
-186 ITANVARVLVTGDGA
+186 ITANVARILVTGDGT
-201 AATAARSAGAALQPV
+201 AATAARNAGAALQPV
-216 VEQLRELMGA
+216 VEQLREVIGA
-226 PQERETLD
+226 PQAIEILD
-234 QLATALAAASRAVE
+234 QLAAAIAVAGMAVE
-248 HLGEAPKLQGDEA
+248 HLGEAPKLRGGEA
-261 LRHLAVV
+261 LRDLAAV
-268 GDVVERLETM
+268 GDVVERIEAM
-278 LADVEGQVAHDASD
+278 LDEVDGQVAHDASD
-292 IQAATGL
+292 IQAAAGL

-331 IASSVGAILDEL
+331 TASAVREILDEL

-351 SSVGLQAK
+351 SSVELQAK
-359 ATPLTVSD
+359 ATPLTVND
-367 QIAGYRAAF
+367 QIAGYREAF
-376 ARFHQASNALG
+376 ARFHQASNALS

-420 RSMLATILAGTVA
+420 RGMLATIVAGTVA
-433 ILLAGAIAWSTS
+433 LLLAGAIAWSTS

-463 AGDLNAEIASAGRGD
+463 AGDLNAKITSVGRRD

-518 VAERTDTLHQQTE
+518 VAERTDTLHHQTE
-531 VLEAQAVE
+531 VLEAQAIE
-539 LIQARNQAE
+539 LIHARNQAE

-575 LEQLSAATTPPVD
+575 LEQLSAATIAPAD

-593 ERAQRNALR
+593 DRAQRNALR

-622 LCPTPIDLNTVVGVL
+622 LCPAPIDLNKAVSVL
-637 AEDAAMVAEGKG
+637 AEGAAMVAEGKG
-649 CTLTASIDP
+649 CTLTSSIDP

-663 FLDPRHFEKILLNLV
+663 YLDPRHFEKILLNLV

-691 HLAVTPMDG
+691 HLAVTPIDG

-735 HYSGTGIGL
+735 QYSGTGIGL
-744 ALVKDL
+744 ALVKNL
-750 AELMGGEVGVN
+750 VELMGGEVGVN
-761 SESGRG
+761 SEPGQG

-777 VEQHTV
+777 AEQNTV
-783 PTEASPMHERSS
+783 PTEVSNMHERSS
-795 PSTTNT
+795 SSAT
-801 IEQRHLR
+801 EQRHLR
-808 FDDGRQGSHND
+808 FDDGRQGSRNEL
-819 RASTPGTDDEQHP
+819 AATQGADDEQDP
-832 EHALRSKVLVVDD
+832 EHASRSKVLVVDD

-850 SYLSELLHDDYTVAT
+850 SYLSELLQDDYLVAT
-865 ATDGEQA
+865 ASDGEQA
-872 WALLQLR
+872 WALLQHR

-885 SDVMMPKLD
+885 SDVMMPELD

-902 KASAGFA
+902 KGSAGFA

-936 IAKPFS
+936 LAKPFS

-963 HAKSRQAGMAEIATT
+963 HAKSRQAGMAEIATS

-992 SAELVSSQMRS
+992 SAELVSSQMRA
-1003 SKAQGLGKVA
+1003 SKVQGLRKVV
-1013 QLMSEHVHDLS
+1013 QLMNEHVNDLS
-1024 DFLTNDHKGKM
+1024 DFLTTDQKGKM
-1035 LPDYLLKLAKV
+1035 LPDYLLKLAEM
-1046 VTEEQEG
+1046 VTAEQQG

-1081 VSIVETVP
+1081 VSVVETVP
-1089 VAALIDDALRMS
+1089 VPELIDDALRMS
-1101 AGLLARREVTVVK
+1101 ARSSARQEVTVVK
-1114 DLADLPLLP
+1114 EIADLPLLS

-1133 VNLINNAKQALDSV
+1133 VNLIRNARQALDGV
-1147 VDRSPCVTFSAFLA
+1147 IDRSPCIRLGASLAEGPVLRVTV
-1161 DGALRITVAD
+1161 TD
-1171 NGNGIEPEHLKRIF
+1171 NGNGIAPEHLARIF
-1185 SHGFTTRKDGHG
+1185 THGFTTRKDGHG

-1203 ALAAQEM
+1203 ALAANEM
-1210 GGSLTVHSDGAGQG
+1210 GGNLTMHSDGVGQG
-1224 ATFTLDIPL
+1224 ASFILDIPL
-1233 DASLSQRSTPN
+1233 DASLSKG
-1244 RHVQPVDDMPAT
+1244 
-1256 HE
+1256 

>member
-1 MVTFQLA
+1 MLTFKSS

-20 VAALVFLMLA
+20 VAALVFLMLV

-86 AAIAGLSAIP
+86 TAIAGLTAIP

-104 GSLERLAAAIAT
+104 GSLERLAAAIAA
-116 LRAASLAMEGETE
+116 LRAATLTMDGETE
-129 NMTAHYGRMREATL
+129 NMTAHYGRMREATI
-143 LVEQGIADGLKGV
+143 LVEQGIADGMKGL
-156 ESRAVEHAAQ
+156 ESRTAAHE
-166 AGNIESAHR
+166 ARVSNIESAHR
-175 ILDTLRNGERI
+175 ILDILRNGERI
-186 ITANVARVLVTGDGA
+186 ITANVARMLVTGDGT
-201 AATAARSAGAALQPV
+201 AATAARNASAALRPV

-226 PQERETLD
+226 PQEREALD
-234 QLATALAAASRAVE
+234 QLATALDAASVAVE
-248 HLGEAPKLQGDEA
+248 HLGEAPKLRGGEA
-261 LRHLAVV
+261 LRHLAAA
-268 GDVVERLETM
+268 GDAAERLETM
-278 LADVEGQVAHDASD
+278 LEEVEGHVDHDASD

-299 LHNAAALSKR
+299 LRNAAALSKR

-331 IASSVGAILDEL
+331 VAGSVGHILDEL
-343 SRLSRVLP
+343 SRLARVLP
-351 SSVGLQAK
+351 ASVGLQAK
-359 ATPLTVSD
+359 TAPLTVSE

-387 GARDQV
+387 DARDQV

-407 AGQARSDAVIHND
+407 AGQARSDALVHND
-420 RSMLATILAGTVA
+420 RGMLATIVAGTVA

-463 AGDLNAEIASAGRGD
+463 AGDLNAEIASAERGD

-518 VAERTDTLHQQTE
+518 VAERTDALHHQTE
-531 VLEAQAVE
+531 VLEAQAIE

-575 LEQLSAATTPPVD
+575 LEQLRAATTPPADWHVQVD
-588 WRVQI
+588 
-593 ERAQRNALR
+593 RAQRNALR

-622 LCPTPIDLNTVVGVL
+622 LCPMPVDLNKTVGVL

-649 CTLTASIDP
+649 CTLTCSIDP

-691 HLAVTPMDG
+691 HVAVTAIDG

-750 AELMGGEVGVN
+750 VKLMGGEVGVN
-761 SESGRG
+761 SEPGRG

-777 VEQHTV
+777 AEQDTV
-783 PTEASPMHERSS
+783 PGETSHMHERSS
-795 PSTTNT
+795 LSTASTT
-801 IEQRHLR
+801 EQRHLH
-808 FDDGRQGSHND
+808 FDDGRHGSRND
-819 RASTPGTDDEQHP
+819 RAPMEDAVEQHS

-850 SYLSELLHDDYTVAT
+850 SYLRELLCDDYSVAT

-872 WALLQLR
+872 WALLQRR

-950 RAALRMSQVQTEL
+950 RAALRMGQVQTEL
-963 HAKSRQAGMAEIATT
+963 NAKSRQAGMAEIATT

-992 SAELVSSQMRS
+992 SAELVSSQMRT

-1013 QLMSEHVHDLS
+1013 QLLSEHVHDLS
-1024 DFLTNDHKGKM
+1024 DFLTRDHKGKM
-1035 LPDYLLKLAKV
+1035 LPDYLLRLAKV
-1046 VTEEQEG
+1046 VTEEQQG

-1089 VAALIDDALRMS
+1089 VAELIDDALRMS
-1101 AGLLARREVTVVK
+1101 AGLLARQEVTMVK
-1114 DLADLPLLP
+1114 NIADLPLLA

-1133 VNLINNAKQALDSV
+1133 VNLIGNAKQALDGV
-1147 VDRSPCVTFSAFLA
+1147 IDRSPCVTFSVSLVE
-1161 DGALRITVAD
+1161 GSVLRITVAD
-1171 NGNGIEPEHLKRIF
+1171 NGNGIAPEHLKRIF
-1185 SHGFTTRKDGHG
+1185 THGFTTRKDGHG

-1210 GGSLTVHSDGAGQG
+1210 GGSLTVHSDGVGQG

-1233 DASLSQRSTPN
+1233 DASLSKQ
-1244 RHVQPVDDMPAT
+1244 
-1256 HE
+1256 

>member
-1 MVTFQLA
+1 M
-8 TDRPIAV
+8 
-15 RIGLA
+15 
-20 VAALVFLMLA
+20 
-30 VSLVNLYGLRGMVR
+30 
-44 AVDSASHSAEILA
+44 
-57 SVNGATGRVE
+57 
-67 NFIATRD
+67 
-74 QESLSQAEGMVA
+74 
-86 AAIAGLSAIP
+86 
-96 VAEAQSLK
+96 AEAQSLK
-104 GSLERLAAAIAT
+104 GSLQRLAAAIAA
-116 LRAASLAMEGETE
+116 LRAATLTMDGETE
-129 NMTAHYGRMREATL
+129 NMTAHYGRMREATI
-143 LVEQGIADGLKGV
+143 LVEQGIADGLKGIQ
-156 ESRAVEHAAQ
+156 SRAADHEGRVS
-166 AGNIESAHR
+166 NIESAHR
-175 ILDTLRNGERI
+175 ILDILRNSERI
-186 ITANVARVLVTGDGA
+186 ITANVAKLLVTGDGA
-201 AATAARSAGAALQPV
+201 TATAARDACAALPPV
-216 VEQLRELMGA
+216 VEQLRELMTV
-226 PQERETLD
+226 PQEVAALD
-234 QLATALAAASRAVE
+234 QLATAVASACVAVE
-248 HLGEAPKLQGDEA
+248 RLGEAPRLRGSEA
-261 LRHLAVV
+261 LRQLAAV
-268 GDVVERLETM
+268 GEVTERLEAM
-278 LADVEGQVAHDASD
+278 LAGVEEQVAHDAND

-299 LHNAAALSKR
+299 LQNAAALSKR

-331 IASSVGAILDEL
+331 VAGAVDKILGEL
-343 SRLSRVLP
+343 SRLARVLP
-351 SSVGLQAK
+351 SAVGPQTN
-359 ATPLTVSD
+359 ATPLTVSE

-376 ARFHQASNALG
+376 ARFHQASNALS

-407 AGQARSDAVIHND
+407 AGEARSDALVHKD
-420 RSMLATILAGTVA
+420 RGMLATIIAGTVA

-445 RFVAQPIVALAS
+445 RFVARPIVALAS

-463 AGDLNAEIASAGRGD
+463 AGDLDAKIASAERGD

-518 VAERTDTLHQQTE
+518 VAERTDKLHQQTE
-531 VLEAQAVE
+531 VLEVQAVE
-539 LIQARNQAE
+539 LIHARNQAE

-575 LEQLSAATTPPVD
+575 LEQLSAASTPPAD

-622 LCPTPIDLNTVVGVL
+622 LCPAPIDLNNAVGVL
-637 AEDAAMVAEGKG
+637 AEDAAMVAKGKG
-649 CTLTASIDP
+649 CTLTCNIDP
-658 ALGTV
+658 DLGTV

-691 HLAVTPMDG
+691 HLAVTALDD

-705 AVQDSGIGIAP
+705 SVQDSGIGIAP

-750 AELMGGEVGVN
+750 VELMGGEVGVN
-761 SESGRG
+761 SEPGRG
-767 SCFFVRLPLG
+767 SCFFVRFARG
-777 VEQHTV
+777 AEQNIV
-783 PTEASPMHERSS
+783 ATEASNMQERSS
-795 PSTTNT
+795 LGATSTT
-801 IEQRHLR
+801 EQRHLR
-808 FDDGRQGSHND
+808 FDDGRLGSRND
-819 RASTPGTDDEQHP
+819 RALIQGADDEQPP
-832 EHALRSKVLVVDD
+832 EHASRSRVLVVDD

-850 SYLSELLHDDYTVAT
+850 GYISELLRDDYIVAT

-885 SDVMMPKLD
+885 SDVMMPELD

-950 RAALRMSQVQTEL
+950 RAALRMRQVQTEL
-963 HAKSRQAGMAEIATT
+963 NAKSRQAGMAEIATT

-992 SAELVSSQMRS
+992 SAELVSSQMRT

-1013 QLMSEHVHDLS
+1013 QLMNEHVNDLS
-1024 DFLTNDHKGKM
+1024 DFLTKDHKGKM
-1035 LPDYLLKLAKV
+1035 LPNYLLKLAEV
-1046 VTEEQEG
+1046 VTAEQQS

-1089 VAALIDDALRMS
+1089 VPELIEDALRMS
-1101 AGLLARREVTVVK
+1101 GGSLSRQEVTVVK
-1114 DLADLPLLP
+1114 EMADLPLLS

-1133 VNLINNAKQALDSV
+1133 VNLIRNAKQALDGV
-1147 VDRSPCVTFSAFLA
+1147 TDRSPCITFGTSLA
-1161 DGALRITVAD
+1161 DGPVLRITVAD
-1171 NGNGIEPEHLKRIF
+1171 NGNGITPEHLARIF

-1210 GGSLTVHSDGAGQG
+1210 GGSLSVHSDGAGQG

-1233 DASLSQRSTPN
+1233 DAPQN
-1244 RHVQPVDDMPAT
+1244 
-1256 HE
+1256 

>member
-1 MVTFQLA
+1 MLTFKPVR
-8 TDRPIAV
+8 DRPIAV
-15 RIGLA
+15 KIGLA

-57 SVNGATGRVE
+57 SVNGATERVE

-74 QESLSQAEGMVA
+74 QESLFQAEGMVA
-86 AAIAGLSAIP
+86 TAIAGLSAIP
-96 VAEAQSLK
+96 VAEAESLK

-116 LRAASLAMEGETE
+116 LRAATLTMDGETE
-129 NMTAHYGRMREATL
+129 NMTAHYGRMREATI
-143 LVEQGIADGLKGV
+143 LVEQGIAEGLKGIDF
-156 ESRAVEHAAQ
+156 RAADHKARVS
-166 AGNIESAHR
+166 NIESAHR
-175 ILDTLRNGERI
+175 ILDILRNGERI
-186 ITANVARVLVTGDGA
+186 ITANVARMLVTGDGA
-201 AATAARSAGAALQPV
+201 AATAARNACAALPPV
-216 VEQLRELMGA
+216 VEQLREVMGT
-226 PQERETLD
+226 PQEGEILD
-234 QLATALAAASRAVE
+234 QLATAVAAASLAVE
-248 HLGEAPKLQGDEA
+248 HLGEAPRHQEGEA
-261 LRHLAVV
+261 LRHLAAV
-268 GDVVERLETM
+268 GDVAERLEAM
-278 LADVEGQVAHDASD
+278 LAEVDEHVAHDAND

-299 LHNAAALSKR
+299 LNNAAALSKR

-331 IASSVGAILDEL
+331 VAGSVGDILDEL
-343 SRLSRVLP
+343 SRLARVLP
-351 SSVGLQAK
+351 SSMGLQAK

-376 ARFHQASNALG
+376 ARFHQASNSLS

-407 AGQARSDAVIHND
+407 AGEARSDALVHND
-420 RSMLATILAGTVA
+420 RGMLATIVAGTVA

-575 LEQLSAATTPPVD
+575 LEQLSAATIPPAD

-593 ERAQRNALR
+593 DRAQRNALR

-608 DILDFSKAEAGKFE
+608 DILDFSKAQAGKFE
-622 LCPTPIDLNTVVGVL
+622 LCPAPIDLNKAVGVL
-637 AEDAAMVAEGKG
+637 AEDAAMVAKGKG
-649 CTLTASIDP
+649 CTLTFSIDP

-691 HLAVTPMDG
+691 HLAVTPLDG

-750 AELMGGEVGVN
+750 VELMGGEVGVN
-761 SESGRG
+761 SEPGRG

-777 VEQHTV
+777 AEQNTF
-783 PTEASPMHERSS
+783 PTEASNMHEQTS
-795 PSTTNT
+795 PSTTST

-808 FDDGRQGSHND
+808 FDDGHHGSSND
-819 RASTPGTDDEQHP
+819 RASTEGADDGQHP
-832 EHALRSKVLVVDD
+832 EHALQSRVLVVDD

-850 SYLSELLHDDYTVAT
+850 SYLSELLHNDYIVAT
-865 ATDGEQA
+865 AADGEQA
-872 WALLQLR
+872 WALLQRR

-885 SDVMMPKLD
+885 SDVMMPELD

-909 HLPVILVTA
+909 HLPVILLTA

-950 RAALRMSQVQTEL
+950 RAAIRMSQVQTEL

-978 VLHNVGNVLNSVNV
+978 VLHNVGNVLNSVNL
-992 SAELVSSQMRS
+992 SAELVSSQMRT

-1013 QLMSEHVHDLS
+1013 QLMNEHVNDLS
-1024 DFLTNDHKGKM
+1024 DFLTTDHKGKM
-1035 LPDYLLKLAKV
+1035 LPGYLLKLAEV
-1046 VTEEQEG
+1046 VTAEQLG
-1053 IIEELGQL
+1053 IIEELERL
-1061 TKGIDHI
+1061 TKGVDHI

-1076 SYAVA
+1076 SYAVT
-1081 VSIVETVP
+1081 VSVVETVP
-1089 VAALIDDALRMS
+1089 VPELIDDALRMS
-1101 AGLLARREVTVVK
+1101 AGSLARQEVTVVK
-1114 DLADLPLLP
+1114 EIADLPLLS

-1133 VNLINNAKQALDSV
+1133 VNLIRNARQALDGV
-1147 VDRSPCVTFSAFLA
+1147 VGRSPCITLDASLA
-1161 DGALRITVAD
+1161 DGSVLRITVAD
-1171 NGNGIEPEHLKRIF
+1171 NGNGITPEHLVRIF

-1210 GGSLTVHSDGAGQG
+1210 GGSLTVHSDGSGQG

-1233 DASLSQRSTPN
+1233 DAPRN
-1244 RHVQPVDDMPAT
+1244 KR
-1256 HE
+1256 

>member
-1 MVTFQLA
+1 MLTFKSS

-20 VAALVFLMLA
+20 VAALVFLMLV

-86 AAIAGLSAIP
+86 TAIAGLTAIP

-104 GSLERLAAAIAT
+104 GSLQRLAAAIAT
-116 LRAASLAMEGETE
+116 LRAATLAMDGETE
-129 NMTAHYGRMREATL
+129 NMTAHYGRMREATI
-143 LVEQGIADGLKGV
+143 LVEQGIADGLK
-156 ESRAVEHAAQ
+156 EIDARAVEHEARVS
-166 AGNIESAHR
+166 NIESAHR
-175 ILDTLRNGERI
+175 ILDILRNGERI
-186 ITANVARVLVTGDGA
+186 IIANVAKMLVTGNGA
-201 AATAARSAGAALQPV
+201 AVTAARNACAALPPV
-216 VEQLRELMGA
+216 VEQLRELMTA
-226 PQERETLD
+226 PQERESVG
-234 QLATALAAASRAVE
+234 QLATAVAAVSLAVE
-248 HLGEAPKLQGDEA
+248 HLGEAPKLRGDEA
-261 LRHLAVV
+261 LRQLVAV
-268 GDVVERLETM
+268 GDVVERLEAM
-278 LADVEGQVAHDASD
+278 LTEVEGQVAHDASD

-331 IASSVGAILDEL
+331 VAGSVGGILDEL
-343 SRLSRVLP
+343 SRLARVLP
-351 SSVGLQAK
+351 SSAGLQAK

-376 ARFHQASNALG
+376 ARFHQASSALS

-407 AGQARSDAVIHND
+407 AGQARSDALIHND
-420 RSMLATILAGTVA
+420 RGMLATIVAGTVA

-463 AGDLNAEIASAGRGD
+463 AGDLNAEIASAERGD

-518 VAERTDTLHQQTE
+518 VAERTDTLHHQTE
-531 VLEAQAVE
+531 VLEAQAIE

-575 LEQLSAATTPPVD
+575 LEQLSAAATPPAD
-588 WRVQI
+588 WHVQV

-622 LCPTPIDLNTVVGVL
+622 LCPMPVDLNKTVGVL

-649 CTLTASIDP
+649 CTLTCSIDP

-691 HLAVTPMDG
+691 HLTVTALDG
-700 ERFEL
+700 ERFEF

-750 AELMGGEVGVN
+750 VELMGGEVGVN
-761 SESGRG
+761 SEPGQG

-777 VEQHTV
+777 AEQNTV
-783 PTEASPMHERSS
+783 PTEDSNMFERSS
-795 PSTTNT
+795 PSTASTT
-801 IEQRHLR
+801 EQRHLR
-808 FDDGRQGSHND
+808 FDDGRLGIRND
-819 RASTPGTDDEQHP
+819 RAPMEEADEQHP

-850 SYLSELLHDDYTVAT
+850 GYLSELLRDDYSVAT

-872 WALLQLR
+872 WALLQRR
-879 PIDVVV
+879 PIDVVI

-902 KASAGFA
+902 KGSPGFA

-963 HAKSRQAGMAEIATT
+963 NAKSRQAGMAEIATT

-992 SAELVSSQMRS
+992 SAELVSSQMRT

-1013 QLMSEHVHDLS
+1013 QMMNEHVHDLS
-1024 DFLTNDHKGKM
+1024 DFLTKDHKGKM

-1046 VTEEQEG
+1046 VAQEQQG

-1089 VAALIDDALRMS
+1089 VAELIDDALRMS
-1101 AGLLARREVTVVK
+1101 AGLLARQEVTVVK
-1114 DLADLPLLP
+1114 NIADLPLLP
-1123 LDRHRVLLIL
+1123 LDRHRMLLIL
-1133 VNLINNAKQALDSV
+1133 VNLINNAKQALDGV
-1147 VDRSPCVTFSAFLA
+1147 IDRSRCVTFSASLA
-1161 DGALRITVAD
+1161 DGSVLRITVAD
-1171 NGNGIEPEHLKRIF
+1171 NGNGIAPEHLARIF

-1210 GGSLTVHSDGAGQG
+1210 GGSLSVRSDGAGQG
-1224 ATFTLDIPL
+1224 ATFVLDIPL
-1233 DASLSQRSTPN
+1233 DAPPSKR
-1244 RHVQPVDDMPAT
+1244 
-1256 HE
+1256 

>member
-1 MVTFQLA
+1 MLTFKPA
-8 TDRPIAV
+8 RSRPIAV

-74 QESLSQAEGMVA
+74 QKSLSQAEGMVA
-86 AAIAGLSAIP
+86 AAIADLTAIA

-104 GSLERLAAAIAT
+104 GSLERLAAAIAA
-116 LRAASLAMEGETE
+116 LRAATLTMDGETD
-129 NMTAHYGRMREATL
+129 NMTAHYGRMREATI
-143 LVEQGIADGLKGV
+143 LVEQGIAEGLKEL
-156 ESRAVEHAAQ
+156 ESRISDHE
-166 AGNIESAHR
+166 AGASNIENAHR
-175 ILDTLRNGERI
+175 ILGILRNGERI
-186 ITANVARVLVTGDGA
+186 VTANVAKVLVTGDRSG
-201 AATAARSAGAALQPV
+201 ATAARNACAALPAV
-216 VEQLRELMGA
+216 VEQLREVMGTLR
-226 PQERETLD
+226 EGETLD
-234 QLATALAAASRAVE
+234 QLAATVAAASLAVE
-248 HLGEAPKLQGDEA
+248 HLGQAPKLRGGEV
-261 LRHLAVV
+261 LRQLAAV
-268 GDVVERLETM
+268 GDAAERLEAM
-278 LADVEGQVAHDASD
+278 VGEVDQFVAHDAND

-299 LHNAAALSKR
+299 LNNAAALSKR

-321 LSFRLSPSAE
+321 LSFRLSPSAQ
-331 IASSVGAILDEL
+331 IAGSVGDILDEL

-351 SSVGLQAK
+351 SSGGLQAK
-359 ATPLTVSD
+359 ATPLTVNE

-376 ARFHQASNALG
+376 ARFHQASNALS
-387 GARDQV
+387 GARDEV
-393 RNEARSAGLLVARF
+393 RDEARSAGQLVARF
-407 AGQARSDAVIHND
+407 AGEARSDAVVHNN
-420 RSMLATILAGTVA
+420 RGMLATVFAGAIA

-463 AGDLNAEIASAGRGD
+463 AGDLSAEIASAGRGD

-531 VLEAQAVE
+531 VLEAQAIE

-548 TANQAKSDFVATVS
+548 TANQAMSDFVTTVS

-575 LEQLSAATTPPVD
+575 LEQLTAATTPPAD
-588 WRVQI
+588 WRVQLD
-593 ERAQRNALR
+593 RVQRNALR

-622 LCPTPIDLNTVVGVL
+622 LCQEPIDLNSTVGVL

-649 CTLTASIDP
+649 CTLTWSIDTT
-658 ALGTV
+658 LGTV

-691 HLAVTPMDG
+691 HLAVTPLDG

-761 SESGRG
+761 SEPGQG

-777 VEQHTV
+777 AEQYTV
-783 PTEASPMHERSS
+783 PTEASNMYERSS
-795 PSTTNT
+795 PGTTST

-808 FDDGRQGSHND
+808 FDDGRFGSSND
-819 RASTPGTDDEQHP
+819 RPSTQGADDEQHP
-832 EHALRSKVLVVDD
+832 EHALQSRVLVVDD

-850 SYLSELLHDDYTVAT
+850 AYLSELLHNDYIVAT
-865 ATDGEQA
+865 AADGEQA
-872 WALLQLR
+872 WALLQRR

-885 SDVMMPKLD
+885 SDVMMPELD

-909 HLPVILVTA
+909 HLPVILLTA

-978 VLHNVGNVLNSVNV
+978 VLHNVGNVLNSVNI
-992 SAELVSSQMRS
+992 SAELVSSQMRA
-1003 SKAQGLGKVA
+1003 SKAQGLGRVA
-1013 QLMSEHVHDLS
+1013 QLMNEHVNDLS
-1024 DFLTNDHKGKM
+1024 DFLTRDHKGKM
-1035 LPDYLLKLAKV
+1035 LPDYLLKLAQV
-1046 VTEEQEG
+1046 VTAEQQG
-1053 IIEELGQL
+1053 IIEELGRL
-1061 TKGIDHI
+1061 TKGVDHI

-1081 VSIVETVP
+1081 VSVVETVP
-1089 VAALIDDALRMS
+1089 VSELIDDALRMS
-1101 AGLLARREVTVVK
+1101 AGSLARQELTVFK
-1114 DLADLPLLP
+1114 EIADMPLQS

-1133 VNLINNAKQALDSV
+1133 VNLISNARQALDGV
-1147 VDRSPCVTFSAFLA
+1147 TDRSPCITFGAFLA
-1161 DGALRITVAD
+1161 DGPVLRITMAD
-1171 NGNGIEPEHLKRIF
+1171 NGNGIAPEDLTRIF

-1203 ALAAQEM
+1203 ALAAREM

-1233 DASLSQRSTPN
+1233 GKG
-1244 RHVQPVDDMPAT
+1244 M
-1256 HE
+1256 

>member
-1 MVTFQLA
+1 MVTLKPA
-8 TDRPIAV
+8 RDRPIAV
-15 RIGLA
+15 RIGMA
-20 VAALVFLMLA
+20 VAALVFLMLV
-30 VSLVNLYGLRGMVR
+30 VSVVNFYGLRGMVR

-74 QESLSQAEGMVA
+74 LESLLQAEGMVT
-86 AAIAGLSAIP
+86 AAIAGLTAIP

-104 GSLERLAAAIAT
+104 GSLERLAAAITA
-116 LRAASLAMEGETE
+116 LRAATLTMDGETE
-129 NMTAHYGRMREATL
+129 NMTAHYGRMREATRL
-143 LVEQGIADGLKGV
+143 IEQGVTDGLKGLDT
-156 ESRAVEHAAQ
+156 RADDHEARRS
-166 AGNIESAHR
+166 NIESAHR
-175 ILDTLRNGERI
+175 ILDVLRNGERI
-186 ITANVARVLVTGDGA
+186 ITANVAKMLVSGNGAA
-201 AATAARSAGAALQPV
+201 AATARNASSALAPV
-216 VEQLRELMGA
+216 VEQLREVMGT
-226 PQERETLD
+226 PQEAEALD
-234 QLATALAAASRAVE
+234 RLATAVAAASLAVD
-248 HLGEAPKLQGDEA
+248 HLDEAPKLRGTEA
-261 LRHLAVV
+261 LQQLAAVKE
-268 GDVVERLETM
+268 VVERLDAM
-278 LADVEGQVAHDASD
+278 LDELDEHVSHDAND

-321 LSFRLSPSAE
+321 LSFRLAPSAE
-331 IASSVGAILDEL
+331 VAGSVGDILDEL

-351 SSVGLQAK
+351 SAGGLQAK
-359 ATPLTVSD
+359 AAPLTVSD

-376 ARFHQASNALG
+376 ARFHQASNALSD
-387 GARDQV
+387 ARDQV

-407 AGQARSDAVIHND
+407 AGEARSDALVHKD
-420 RSMLATILAGTVA
+420 RGMLATVVAGAVA

-445 RFVAQPIVALAS
+445 RFVAQPIVALAT

-518 VAERTDTLHQQTE
+518 VAERTDTLHHQTRM
-531 VLEAQAVE
+531 LEAQAVE

-548 TANQAKSDFVATVS
+548 AANQAKSDFVATVS

-575 LEQLSAATTPPVD
+575 LEQLSAANTPPAD
-588 WRVQI
+588 WRAQI
-593 ERAQRNALR
+593 DRAQRNALR

-622 LCPTPIDLNTVVGVL
+622 SCPAPVDLNKAVGVL
-637 AEDAAMVAEGKG
+637 AEDAAMVAKSKG
-649 CTLTASIDP
+649 CILTFSIDP
-658 ALGTV
+658 ALTTV
-663 FLDPRHFEKILLNLV
+663 FVDPGHFEKILLNLV

-684 TPAGGTV
+684 TPTGGTI
-691 HLAVTPMDG
+691 HLAATILEG

-705 AVQDSGIGIAP
+705 AVHDSGIGIAP
-716 DKLPLLFQRFSQ
+716 DKLQLLFQRFSQ

-750 AELMGGEVGVN
+750 VELMGGDVGVS
-761 SESGRG
+761 SEPGRG

-777 VEQHTV
+777 TAQNTV
-783 PTEASPMHERSS
+783 PAETGNGRGRLS
-795 PSTTNT
+795 PSSTITT
-801 IEQRHLR
+801 EQRHLR
-808 FDDGRQGSHND
+808 FDDGHHGSSSD
-819 RASTPGTDDEQHP
+819 RTSAPGTDDEQHS
-832 EHALRSKVLVVDD
+832 EHASQSRVLVVDD

-850 SYLSELLHDDYTVAT
+850 DYLSELLLDDYIVTT

-872 WALLQLR
+872 WALLQHR
-879 PIDVVV
+879 PIDVIL
-885 SDVMMPKLD
+885 SDVMMPELD

-909 HLPVILVTA
+909 HLPVILLTA

-950 RAALRMSQVQTEL
+950 RAVLRMSQVQAEL
-963 HAKSRQAGMAEIATT
+963 QARSRQAGMAEIATA
-978 VLHNVGNVLNSVNV
+978 VLHNVGNILNSVNV
-992 SAELVSSQMRS
+992 SAETVSRQMRA
-1003 SKAQGLGKVA
+1003 SKALGLGKVA
-1013 QLMSEHVHDLS
+1013 QLINEHTDDLS
-1024 DFLTNDHKGKM
+1024 DFLTADLKGKM
-1035 LPDYLLKLAKV
+1035 LPGYLLKLAEV
-1046 VTEEQEG
+1046 VTAEQQG
-1053 IIEELGQL
+1053 IIEELGLL

-1068 KTIVAAQQ
+1068 KTVVAAQQ
-1076 SYAVA
+1076 SHAVA
-1081 VSIVETVP
+1081 VSVVEAVP
-1089 VAALIDDALRMS
+1089 VPELVDDALRMS
-1101 AGLLARREVTVVK
+1101 TGSLARQEVTVVK
-1114 DLADLPLLP
+1114 EITDLPLLL

-1133 VNLINNAKQALDSV
+1133 VNLIRNARQALEGV
-1147 VDRSPCVTFSAFLA
+1147 KDRSPCITFGAFLA
-1161 DGALRITVAD
+1161 DGPVLRITVTD
-1171 NGNGIEPEHLKRIF
+1171 NGNGIAPEHLKRIF

-1210 GGSLTVHSDGAGQG
+1210 GGGLTVHSDGVGQG

-1233 DASLSQRSTPN
+1233 EGTNASEVSEPKR
-1244 RHVQPVDDMPAT
+1244 A

>member
-1 MVTFQLA
+1 MLTFKSS

-20 VAALVFLMLA
+20 VAALVFLMLV

-86 AAIAGLSAIP
+86 TAIAGLSAIP

-104 GSLERLAAAIAT
+104 GSLERLAAAIAA
-116 LRAASLAMEGETE
+116 LRAATLTMDGETE
-129 NMTAHYGRMREATL
+129 NMTAHYGRMREATV
-143 LVEQGIADGLKGV
+143 LVEQGIADGLKGIDA
-156 ESRAVEHAAQ
+156 RAAEHEARVS
-166 AGNIESAHR
+166 NIESAHR
-175 ILDTLRNGERI
+175 ILDILRDGERI
-186 ITANVARVLVTGDGA
+186 IIVNVAKMLVSGDGA
-201 AATAARSAGAALQPV
+201 AVTAARNACAALPPV
-216 VEQLRELMGA
+216 VEQLRELMEA

-234 QLATALAAASRAVE
+234 QLATAVAAVSKAVE
-248 HLGEAPKLQGDEA
+248 HLGETPKLRGDEA
-261 LRHLAVV
+261 LRHLAAVEDLV
-268 GDVVERLETM
+268 ESLDVM
-278 LADVEGQVAHDASD
+278 LGEVDEHVSRDEND

-331 IASSVGAILDEL
+331 VAGSVGEILDEL
-343 SRLSRVLP
+343 SRLARVLP

-376 ARFHQASNALG
+376 ARFNQASNALS

-407 AGQARSDAVIHND
+407 AGQARSDALIHND
-420 RSMLATILAGTVA
+420 RGMLATIVAGTVA

-445 RFVAQPIVALAS
+445 RFIAQPIVALAS

-463 AGDLNAEIASAGRGD
+463 AGDLNAKIASAERGD

-518 VAERTDTLHQQTE
+518 VAERTDALHHQTE
-531 VLEAQAVE
+531 VLEAQAIE

-588 WRVQI
+588 WRVQVD
-593 ERAQRNALR
+593 RAQRNALR

-622 LCPTPIDLNTVVGVL
+622 LCPMPVDLNKTVGVL

-649 CTLTASIDP
+649 CTLTCCIDP

-691 HLAVTPMDG
+691 HLAVTPLEG

-750 AELMGGEVGVN
+750 VKLMGGEVGVN
-761 SESGRG
+761 SEPGQG

-777 VEQHTV
+777 VEQNTV
-783 PTEASPMHERSS
+783 PTEVSDMFERSS
-795 PSTTNT
+795 PSTASTT
-801 IEQRHLR
+801 EQRHLR
-808 FDDGRQGSHND
+808 FDDGRLGIRND
-819 RASTPGTDDEQHP
+819 RAPMEEADEQHP

-850 SYLSELLHDDYTVAT
+850 GYLSELLRDDYSVAT

-872 WALLQLR
+872 WALLQRR

-902 KASAGFA
+902 KGSPGFA

-950 RAALRMSQVQTEL
+950 RAVLRMSQVQTEL
-963 HAKSRQAGMAEIATT
+963 NAKSRQAGMAEIATT

-992 SAELVSSQMRS
+992 SAELVSSQMRT

-1013 QLMSEHVHDLS
+1013 QMMNEHVHDLS
-1024 DFLTNDHKGKM
+1024 DFLTKDHKGKM

-1046 VTEEQEG
+1046 VAQEQQG

-1089 VAALIDDALRMS
+1089 VAELIDDALRMS
-1101 AGLLARREVTVVK
+1101 AGLLARQEVTVVK
-1114 DLADLPLLP
+1114 DIADLPLLP
-1123 LDRHRVLLIL
+1123 LDRHRMLLIL
-1133 VNLINNAKQALDSV
+1133 VNLINNAKQALDGV
-1147 VDRSPCVTFSAFLA
+1147 IDRSRCVTFSASLA
-1161 DGALRITVAD
+1161 DGAVLRITVAD
-1171 NGNGIEPEHLKRIF
+1171 NGNGIAPEHLARIF

-1224 ATFTLDIPL
+1224 ATFILDIPL
-1233 DASLSQRSTPN
+1233 DAPLSKR
-1244 RHVQPVDDMPAT
+1244 
-1256 HE
+1256 

>member
-1 MVTFQLA
+1 MLTFKSS

-20 VAALVFLMLA
+20 VAALVFLMLV

-86 AAIAGLSAIP
+86 TAIAGLSAIP

-104 GSLERLAAAIAT
+104 GSLERLAAAIAA
-116 LRAASLAMEGETE
+116 LRAATLTMDGETE
-129 NMTAHYGRMREATL
+129 NMTAHYGRMREATI
-143 LVEQGIADGLKGV
+143 LVEQGIADGLKGIDA
-156 ESRAVEHAAQ
+156 RAAEHEARVS
-166 AGNIESAHR
+166 NIESAHR
-175 ILDTLRNGERI
+175 ILDILRDGERI
-186 ITANVARVLVTGDGA
+186 IIVNVAKMLVSGDGA
-201 AATAARSAGAALQPV
+201 AVTAARNACAALPPV
-216 VEQLRELMGA
+216 VEQLRELMEA

-234 QLATALAAASRAVE
+234 QLATAVAAVSKAVE
-248 HLGEAPKLQGDEA
+248 HLGETPKLRGDEA
-261 LRHLAVV
+261 LRHLAAVE
-268 GDVVERLETM
+268 DLVERLDVM
-278 LADVEGQVAHDASD
+278 LGEVDEHVSRDEND

-331 IASSVGAILDEL
+331 VAGSVGEILDEL
-343 SRLSRVLP
+343 SRLARVLP
-351 SSVGLQAK
+351 SSVELQAK

-376 ARFHQASNALG
+376 ARFNQASNALS

-407 AGQARSDAVIHND
+407 AGQARSDALIHND
-420 RSMLATILAGTVA
+420 RGMLATIVAGTVA

-445 RFVAQPIVALAS
+445 RFIAQPIVALAS

-463 AGDLNAEIASAGRGD
+463 AGDLNAKIASAERGD

-518 VAERTDTLHQQTE
+518 VAERTDALHHQTE
-531 VLEAQAVE
+531 VLEAQAIE

-575 LEQLSAATTPPVD
+575 LEQLSVATTPPVD
-588 WRVQI
+588 WRVQVD
-593 ERAQRNALR
+593 RAQRNALR

-622 LCPTPIDLNTVVGVL
+622 LCPMPVDLNKTVGVL

-649 CTLTASIDP
+649 CTLTCSIDP

-691 HLAVTPMDG
+691 HLTVTALDG
-700 ERFEL
+700 ERFEF

-750 AELMGGEVGVN
+750 VELMGGEVGVN
-761 SESGRG
+761 SEPGQG

-777 VEQHTV
+777 AEQNTV
-783 PTEASPMHERSS
+783 PTEVSNMFERSS
-795 PSTTNT
+795 PSTASTT
-801 IEQRHLR
+801 EQRHLR
-808 FDDGRQGSHND
+808 FDDGRLGIRND
-819 RASTPGTDDEQHP
+819 RAPMEEADEQHP

-850 SYLSELLHDDYTVAT
+850 GYLSELLRDDYSVAT

-872 WALLQLR
+872 WALLQRR

-902 KASAGFA
+902 KGSPGFA

-950 RAALRMSQVQTEL
+950 RAVLRMSQVQTEL
-963 HAKSRQAGMAEIATT
+963 NAKSRQAGMAEIATT

-992 SAELVSSQMRS
+992 SAELVSSQMRT

-1013 QLMSEHVHDLS
+1013 QMMNEHVHDLS
-1024 DFLTNDHKGKM
+1024 DFLTKDHKGKM

-1046 VTEEQEG
+1046 VAQEQQG

-1089 VAALIDDALRMS
+1089 VAELIDDALRMS
-1101 AGLLARREVTVVK
+1101 AGLLARQEVTVVK
-1114 DLADLPLLP
+1114 DIADLPLLP
-1123 LDRHRVLLIL
+1123 LDRHRMLLIL
-1133 VNLINNAKQALDSV
+1133 VNLINNAKQALDGV
-1147 VDRSPCVTFSAFLA
+1147 IDRSRCVTFSASLA
-1161 DGALRITVAD
+1161 DGAVLRITVAD
-1171 NGNGIEPEHLKRIF
+1171 NGNGIAPEHLARIF

-1224 ATFTLDIPL
+1224 ATFILDIPL
-1233 DASLSQRSTPN
+1233 DAPLSKR
-1244 RHVQPVDDMPAT
+1244 
-1256 HE
+1256 

>member
-1 MVTFQLA
+1 MLTFKSS

-20 VAALVFLMLA
+20 VAALVFLMLV

-74 QESLSQAEGMVA
+74 QESLSQAEDMVA
-86 AAIAGLSAIP
+86 TAIAGLTAIA
-96 VAEAQSLK
+96 VEEAQSLK
-104 GSLERLAAAIAT
+104 GSLERLAAAIAA
-116 LRAASLAMEGETE
+116 LRAATLTMDGETE
-129 NMTAHYGRMREATL
+129 NMTAHYGRMREATI
-143 LVEQGIADGLKGV
+143 LVEQGIADGLKGID
-156 ESRAVEHAAQ
+156 SRAAEHEARVSR
-166 AGNIESAHR
+166 IETAHR
-175 ILDTLRNGERI
+175 ILDILRDGERI
-186 ITANVARVLVTGDGA
+186 IIANVAKMLVSGDGA
-201 AATAARSAGAALQPV
+201 AFTAARNTCAALPPV
-216 VEQLRELMGA
+216 IEQLRELMEA

-234 QLATALAAASRAVE
+234 QLATAVAAVSQAVE
-248 HLGEAPKLQGDEA
+248 HFGEAPKLWGDEA
-261 LRHLAVV
+261 LRHLAAVE
-268 GDVVERLETM
+268 DVVERLDAM
-278 LADVEGQVAHDASD
+278 LGEVDEHVSRDAND

-331 IASSVGAILDEL
+331 VAGSVGEILDEL
-343 SRLSRVLP
+343 SRLARVLP

-376 ARFHQASNALG
+376 ARFHQASNALS

-407 AGQARSDAVIHND
+407 AGQARSDALVHND
-420 RSMLATILAGTVA
+420 RSMLATIVAGTVA

-463 AGDLNAEIASAGRGD
+463 AGDLNAEIASAERGD

-548 TANQAKSDFVATVS
+548 AANQAKSDFVATVS

-575 LEQLSAATTPPVD
+575 LEQLSAATIPPADWHVQVD
-588 WRVQI
+588 
-593 ERAQRNALR
+593 RAQRNALR

-622 LCPTPIDLNTVVGVL
+622 LCPTPIDLNKVVGVL

-649 CTLTASIDP
+649 CTLTCSIDP

-691 HLAVTPMDG
+691 HLAVTALDG

-705 AVQDSGIGIAP
+705 AVHDSGIGIAP

-750 AELMGGEVGVN
+750 VELMGGEVGVN
-761 SESGRG
+761 SEPGQG

-777 VEQHTV
+777 TEQSTV
-783 PTEASPMHERSS
+783 PTEASNMHELTS
-795 PSTTNT
+795 PSTASTT
-801 IEQRHLR
+801 EQRHLR
-808 FDDGRQGSHND
+808 FDDGRLGIRND
-819 RASTPGTDDEQHP
+819 RAPMEEADEQHP

-850 SYLSELLHDDYTVAT
+850 GYLSELLHDDYSVAT
-865 ATDGEQA
+865 AVDGEQA
-872 WALLQLR
+872 WAVLQRR

-992 SAELVSSQMRS
+992 SAELVSSQMRT

-1013 QLMSEHVHDLS
+1013 QLLSEHVHDLS
-1024 DFLTNDHKGKM
+1024 DFLTRDHKGKM
-1035 LPDYLLKLAKV
+1035 LPDYLLKLAKM
-1046 VTEEQEG
+1046 VTAEQQG

-1089 VAALIDDALRMS
+1089 VAELIDDALRMS
-1101 AGLLARREVTVVK
+1101 AGLLAREEVTVVK
-1114 DLADLPLLP
+1114 EIDDLPLLP
-1123 LDRHRVLLIL
+1123 LDRHRMLLIL
-1133 VNLINNAKQALDSV
+1133 VNLINNAKQALDGV
-1147 VDRSPCVTFSAFLA
+1147 IDRSRCVTFGASLA
-1161 DGALRITVAD
+1161 DGAVLRITVAD
-1171 NGNGIEPEHLKRIF
+1171 NGNGIAPEHLTLIF

-1210 GGSLTVHSDGAGQG
+1210 GGSLSVRSDGVGQG

-1233 DASLSQRSTPN
+1233 DAPLSKR
-1244 RHVQPVDDMPAT
+1244 
-1256 HE
+1256 

>member
-1 MVTFQLA
+1 MLTFKSS

-20 VAALVFLMLA
+20 VAALVFLMLV

-86 AAIAGLSAIP
+86 TAIAGLTAIP

-104 GSLERLAAAIAT
+104 GSLQRLAAAIAT
-116 LRAASLAMEGETE
+116 LRAATLTMDGETE
-129 NMTAHYGRMREATL
+129 NMTAHYGRMREATI
-143 LVEQGIADGLKGV
+143 LVEQGIADGLKGIDA
-156 ESRAVEHAAQ
+156 RAAEHEARVS
-166 AGNIESAHR
+166 GIESAHR
-175 ILDTLRNGERI
+175 ILDILRDGERI
-186 ITANVARVLVTGDGA
+186 IIVNVAKVLVSGDGA
-201 AATAARSAGAALQPV
+201 AVTAARNACAALPPV
-216 VEQLRELMGA
+216 VEQLREWMEA
-226 PQERETLD
+226 PQERAALD
-234 QLATALAAASRAVE
+234 QLATAVAAVSQAVE
-248 HLGEAPKLQGDEA
+248 HLGEAPKLRGDEA
-261 LRHLAVV
+261 LRHLAAVE
-268 GDVVERLETM
+268 GVVERLDAMLGEVDEHVSRDET
-278 LADVEGQVAHDASD
+278 D

-299 LHNAAALSKR
+299 LYNAAALSKR

-331 IASSVGAILDEL
+331 VAGSVGGILDEL
-343 SRLSRVLP
+343 SRLARVLP

-376 ARFHQASNALG
+376 ARFNQASNALS

-407 AGQARSDAVIHND
+407 AGQARSDALIHND
-420 RSMLATILAGTVA
+420 RGMLATIVAGTVA

-445 RFVAQPIVALAS
+445 RFIAQPIVALAS

-463 AGDLNAEIASAGRGD
+463 AGDLNAEIASAERGD

-518 VAERTDTLHQQTE
+518 VAERTDTLHHQTE
-531 VLEAQAVE
+531 VLEAQAIE

-575 LEQLSAATTPPVD
+575 LEQLSAATTPPADWHVQVD
-588 WRVQI
+588 
-593 ERAQRNALR
+593 RAQRNALR

-622 LCPTPIDLNTVVGVL
+622 LCPMPVDLSKTVGVL

-649 CTLTASIDP
+649 CTLTCSIDP
-658 ALGTV
+658 TLGTV

-691 HLAVTPMDG
+691 HLAVTAIDG

-750 AELMGGEVGVN
+750 VQLMGGEVGVN
-761 SESGRG
+761 SEPGQG

-777 VEQHTV
+777 AEQNTV
-783 PTEASPMHERSS
+783 PTETSHMHERSS
-795 PSTTNT
+795 PSTASTT
-801 IEQRHLR
+801 EQRHLR
-808 FDDGRQGSHND
+808 FDDGRLGSRND
-819 RASTPGTDDEQHP
+819 RAPMDDADEQHS
-832 EHALRSKVLVVDD
+832 EHTLRSNVLVVDD

-850 SYLSELLHDDYTVAT
+850 SYLSELLHDDYSVAT

-872 WALLQLR
+872 WALLQLH

-963 HAKSRQAGMAEIATT
+963 NAKSRQAGMAEIATT

-992 SAELVSSQMRS
+992 SAELVSSQMRT

-1013 QLMSEHVHDLS
+1013 QMMSEHVHDLS
-1024 DFLTNDHKGKM
+1024 DFLTKDHKGKM

-1046 VTEEQEG
+1046 VAQEQEG
-1053 IIEELGQL
+1053 IIEELVQL

-1089 VAALIDDALRMS
+1089 VAELIDDALRMS
-1101 AGLLARREVTVVK
+1101 AGLLARQEVTVVR
-1114 DLADLPLLP
+1114 DIADLPLLP
-1123 LDRHRVLLIL
+1123 LDRHRMLLIL
-1133 VNLINNAKQALDSV
+1133 VNLINNAKQALDGV
-1147 VDRSPCVTFSAFLA
+1147 IDRSRCVTFSASLA
-1161 DGALRITVAD
+1161 DGAVLRITVAD
-1171 NGNGIEPEHLKRIF
+1171 NGNGIAPEHLARIF

-1210 GGSLTVHSDGAGQG
+1210 GGSLTVRSDGAGQG
-1224 ATFTLDIPL
+1224 ATFILDIPL
-1233 DASLSQRSTPN
+1233 DAPLSN
-1244 RHVQPVDDMPAT
+1244 R
-1256 HE
+1256 

>member
-1 MVTFQLA
+1 MLTFKSS

-20 VAALVFLMLA
+20 VAALVFLMLV

-86 AAIAGLSAIP
+86 TAIAGLSAIP

-104 GSLERLAAAIAT
+104 GSLERLAAAIAA
-116 LRAASLAMEGETE
+116 LRAATLTMDGETE
-129 NMTAHYGRMREATL
+129 NMTAHYGRMREATV
-143 LVEQGIADGLKGV
+143 LVEQGIADGLKGIDA
-156 ESRAVEHAAQ
+156 RAAEHEARVS
-166 AGNIESAHR
+166 NIESAHR
-175 ILDTLRNGERI
+175 ILDILRDGERI
-186 ITANVARVLVTGDGA
+186 IIVNVAKMLVSGDGA
-201 AATAARSAGAALQPV
+201 AVTAARNACAALPPV
-216 VEQLRELMGA
+216 VEQLRELMEA

-234 QLATALAAASRAVE
+234 QLATAVAAVSKAVE
-248 HLGEAPKLQGDEA
+248 HLGETPKLRGDEA
-261 LRHLAVV
+261 LRHLAAVEDLV
-268 GDVVERLETM
+268 ESLDVM
-278 LADVEGQVAHDASD
+278 LGEVDEHVSRDEND

-331 IASSVGAILDEL
+331 VAGSVGEILDEL
-343 SRLSRVLP
+343 SRLARVLP

-376 ARFHQASNALG
+376 ARFNQASNALS

-407 AGQARSDAVIHND
+407 AGQARSDALIHND
-420 RSMLATILAGTVA
+420 RGMLATIVAGTVA

-445 RFVAQPIVALAS
+445 RFIAQPIVALAS

-463 AGDLNAEIASAGRGD
+463 AGDLNAKIASAERGD

-518 VAERTDTLHQQTE
+518 VAERTDALHHQTE
-531 VLEAQAVE
+531 VLEAQAIE

-575 LEQLSAATTPPVD
+575 LEQLSAATTPPADWHVQVD
-588 WRVQI
+588 
-593 ERAQRNALR
+593 RAQRNALR

-622 LCPTPIDLNTVVGVL
+622 LCPMPVDLNKTVGVL

-649 CTLTASIDP
+649 CTLTCSIDP

-691 HLAVTPMDG
+691 HLTVTALDG
-700 ERFEL
+700 ERFEF

-750 AELMGGEVGVN
+750 VELMGGEVGVN
-761 SESGRG
+761 SEPGQG

-777 VEQHTV
+777 VEQNTV
-783 PTEASPMHERSS
+783 PTEVSDMFERSS
-795 PSTTNT
+795 PSTASTT
-801 IEQRHLR
+801 EQRHLR
-808 FDDGRQGSHND
+808 FDDGRLGIRND
-819 RASTPGTDDEQHP
+819 RAPMEEADEQHP

-850 SYLSELLHDDYTVAT
+850 GYLSELLRDDYSVAT

-872 WALLQLR
+872 WALLQRR

-902 KASAGFA
+902 KGSPGFA

-950 RAALRMSQVQTEL
+950 RAVLRMSQVQTEL
-963 HAKSRQAGMAEIATT
+963 NAKSRQAGMAEIATT

-992 SAELVSSQMRS
+992 SAELVSSQMRT

-1013 QLMSEHVHDLS
+1013 QMMNEHVHDLS
-1024 DFLTNDHKGKM
+1024 DFLTKDHKGKM

-1046 VTEEQEG
+1046 VAQEQQG

-1089 VAALIDDALRMS
+1089 VAELIDDALRMS
-1101 AGLLARREVTVVK
+1101 AGLLARQEVTVVK
-1114 DLADLPLLP
+1114 DIADLPLLP
-1123 LDRHRVLLIL
+1123 LDRHRMLLIL
-1133 VNLINNAKQALDSV
+1133 VNLINNAKQALDGV
-1147 VDRSPCVTFSAFLA
+1147 IDRSRCVTFSASLA
-1161 DGALRITVAD
+1161 DGAVLRITVAD
-1171 NGNGIEPEHLKRIF
+1171 NGNGIAPEHLARIF

-1224 ATFTLDIPL
+1224 ATFILDIPL
-1233 DASLSQRSTPN
+1233 DAPLSKR
-1244 RHVQPVDDMPAT
+1244 
-1256 HE
+1256 

>member
-1 MVTFQLA
+1 MLTFKSS

-20 VAALVFLMLA
+20 VAALVFLMLV

-86 AAIAGLSAIP
+86 TAIAGLTAIP

-104 GSLERLAAAIAT
+104 GSLQRLAAAIAT
-116 LRAASLAMEGETE
+116 LRAATLTMDGETE
-129 NMTAHYGRMREATL
+129 NMTAHYGRMREATI
-143 LVEQGIADGLKGV
+143 LVEQGIADGLK
-156 ESRAVEHAAQ
+156 EIDARAVEHEARVS
-166 AGNIESAHR
+166 NIESAHR
-175 ILDTLRNGERI
+175 ILDILRNGERI
-186 ITANVARVLVTGDGA
+186 IIANVAKMLVTGNGA
-201 AATAARSAGAALQPV
+201 AVTAARNACAALPPV
-216 VEQLRELMGA
+216 VEQLRELMTA
-226 PQERETLD
+226 PQERESVG
-234 QLATALAAASRAVE
+234 QLATAVAAVSLAVE
-248 HLGEAPKLQGDEA
+248 HLGEAPKLRGDEA
-261 LRHLAVV
+261 LRQLVAV
-268 GDVVERLETM
+268 GDVVERLEAM
-278 LADVEGQVAHDASD
+278 LTEVEGQVAHDASD

-331 IASSVGAILDEL
+331 VAGSVGGILDEL
-343 SRLSRVLP
+343 SRLARVLP
-351 SSVGLQAK
+351 SSAGLQAK

-376 ARFHQASNALG
+376 ARFHQASSALS

-407 AGQARSDAVIHND
+407 AGQARSDALIHND
-420 RSMLATILAGTVA
+420 RGMLATIVAGTVA

-463 AGDLNAEIASAGRGD
+463 AGDLNAEIASAERGD

-518 VAERTDTLHQQTE
+518 VAERTDTLHHQTE
-531 VLEAQAVE
+531 VLEAQAIE

-575 LEQLSAATTPPVD
+575 LEQLSAAATPPAD
-588 WRVQI
+588 WHVQV

-622 LCPTPIDLNTVVGVL
+622 LCPMPVDLNKTVGVL

-649 CTLTASIDP
+649 CTLTCSIDP

-691 HLAVTPMDG
+691 HLAVTPLEG

-750 AELMGGEVGVN
+750 VELMGGEVGVN
-761 SESGRG
+761 SEPGQG

-777 VEQHTV
+777 AEQNTV
-783 PTEASPMHERSS
+783 PTEVSNMHERSS
-795 PSTTNT
+795 PSTASTT
-801 IEQRHLR
+801 EQRHLR
-808 FDDGRQGSHND
+808 FDDGRLGSRND
-819 RASTPGTDDEQHP
+819 RASTQGADEQHP
-832 EHALRSKVLVVDD
+832 EHTLRSKVLVVDD

-850 SYLSELLHDDYTVAT
+850 GYLCELLRDDYSVAT

-872 WALLQLR
+872 WALLQRR

-902 KASAGFA
+902 KGSPGFA

-963 HAKSRQAGMAEIATT
+963 NAKSRQAGMAEIATT

-992 SAELVSSQMRS
+992 SAELVSSQMRT

-1013 QLMSEHVHDLS
+1013 QMMNEHVHDLS
-1024 DFLTNDHKGKM
+1024 DFLTKDHKGKM

-1046 VTEEQEG
+1046 VAQEQQG

-1089 VAALIDDALRMS
+1089 VAELIDDALRMS
-1101 AGLLARREVTVVK
+1101 AGLLARQEVTVVK
-1114 DLADLPLLP
+1114 NIADLPLLP
-1123 LDRHRVLLIL
+1123 LDRHRMLLIL
-1133 VNLINNAKQALDSV
+1133 VNLINNAKQALDGV
-1147 VDRSPCVTFSAFLA
+1147 IDRSRCVTFSASLA
-1161 DGALRITVAD
+1161 DGSVLRITVAD
-1171 NGNGIEPEHLKRIF
+1171 NGNGIAPEHLARIF

-1210 GGSLTVHSDGAGQG
+1210 GGSLSVRSDGAGQG
-1224 ATFTLDIPL
+1224 ATFVLDIPL
-1233 DASLSQRSTPN
+1233 DAPPSKR
-1244 RHVQPVDDMPAT
+1244 
-1256 HE
+1256 

>member
-1 MVTFQLA
+1 MLTFKSS

-20 VAALVFLMLA
+20 VAALVFLMLV

-86 AAIAGLSAIP
+86 TAIAGLSAIP

-104 GSLERLAAAIAT
+104 GSLERLAAAIAA
-116 LRAASLAMEGETE
+116 LRAATLTMDGETE
-129 NMTAHYGRMREATL
+129 NMTAHYGRMREATV
-143 LVEQGIADGLKGV
+143 LVEQGIADGLKGIDA
-156 ESRAVEHAAQ
+156 RAAEHEARVS
-166 AGNIESAHR
+166 NIESAHR
-175 ILDTLRNGERI
+175 ILDILRDGERI
-186 ITANVARVLVTGDGA
+186 IIVNVAKMLVSGDGA
-201 AATAARSAGAALQPV
+201 AVTAARNACAALPPV
-216 VEQLRELMGA
+216 VEQLRELMEA

-234 QLATALAAASRAVE
+234 QLATAVAAVSKAVE
-248 HLGEAPKLQGDEA
+248 HLGETPKLRGDEA
-261 LRHLAVV
+261 LRHLAAVEDLV
-268 GDVVERLETM
+268 ESLDVM
-278 LADVEGQVAHDASD
+278 LGEVDEHVSRDEND

-331 IASSVGAILDEL
+331 VAGSVGEILDEL
-343 SRLSRVLP
+343 SRLARVLP

-376 ARFHQASNALG
+376 ARFNQASNALS

-407 AGQARSDAVIHND
+407 AGQARSDALIHND
-420 RSMLATILAGTVA
+420 RGMLATIVAGTVA

-445 RFVAQPIVALAS
+445 RFIAQPIVALAS

-463 AGDLNAEIASAGRGD
+463 AGDLNAKIASAERGD

-518 VAERTDTLHQQTE
+518 VAERTDALHHQTE
-531 VLEAQAVE
+531 VLEAQAIE

-575 LEQLSAATTPPVD
+575 LEQLSAATTPPADWHVQVD
-588 WRVQI
+588 
-593 ERAQRNALR
+593 RAQRNALR

-622 LCPTPIDLNTVVGVL
+622 LCPMPVDLNKTVGVL

-649 CTLTASIDP
+649 CTLTCSIDP

-691 HLAVTPMDG
+691 HLTVTALDG
-700 ERFEL
+700 ERFEF

-750 AELMGGEVGVN
+750 VELMGGEVGVN
-761 SESGRG
+761 SEPGQG

-777 VEQHTV
+777 AEQNTV
-783 PTEASPMHERSS
+783 PTEVSNMFERSS
-795 PSTTNT
+795 PSTASTT
-801 IEQRHLR
+801 EQRHLR
-808 FDDGRQGSHND
+808 FDDGRLGIRND
-819 RASTPGTDDEQHP
+819 RAPMEEADEQHP

-850 SYLSELLHDDYTVAT
+850 GYLSELLRDDYSVAT

-872 WALLQLR
+872 WALLQRR

-902 KASAGFA
+902 KGSPGFA

-950 RAALRMSQVQTEL
+950 RAVLRMSQVQTEL
-963 HAKSRQAGMAEIATT
+963 NAKSRQAGMAEIATT

-992 SAELVSSQMRS
+992 SAELVSSQMRT

-1013 QLMSEHVHDLS
+1013 QMMNEHVHDLS
-1024 DFLTNDHKGKM
+1024 DFLTKDHKGKM

-1046 VTEEQEG
+1046 VAQEQQG

-1089 VAALIDDALRMS
+1089 VAELIDDALRMS
-1101 AGLLARREVTVVK
+1101 AGLLARQEVTVVK
-1114 DLADLPLLP
+1114 DIADLPLLP
-1123 LDRHRVLLIL
+1123 LDRHRMLLIL
-1133 VNLINNAKQALDSV
+1133 VNLINNAKQALDGV
-1147 VDRSPCVTFSAFLA
+1147 IDRSRCVTFSASLA
-1161 DGALRITVAD
+1161 DGAVLRITVAD
-1171 NGNGIEPEHLKRIF
+1171 NGNGIAPEHLARIF

-1210 GGSLTVHSDGAGQG
+1210 GGSLTVRSDGAGQG
-1224 ATFTLDIPL
+1224 ATFILDIPL
-1233 DASLSQRSTPN
+1233 DAPLSKR
-1244 RHVQPVDDMPAT
+1244 
-1256 HE
+1256 